1 MSDILQSL
9 NPVQRE
15 AASCTEGPLLILAG
29 AGSGKTRVLTHR
41 IAYLIEEKQVNPWN
55 IMAITFTNKAA
66 QEMRERV
73 DRLVEFGAES
83 IWVATFHSS
92 CVRILRRFIDR
103 LGYEK
108 NFTIYDTDDQK
119 SVIRKAVKELDLD
132 PKQYREGP
140 LLGMISSAK
149 NELIE
154 PQDFEDQAGGDF
166 RLCQEAKIYKAYQK
180 TLIDNNA
187 VDFDDLLLLTVR
199 LLREN
204 KEILEMYQERLR
216 YIMVD
221 EYQDTNSVQFELIRL
236 LSGKY
241 RNLCVV
247 GDDDQSIYKF
257 RGADITNILSFE
269 EAFPGAKVVK
279 LEQNYRST
287 NRILEAANAVIA
299 NNAHR
304 KEKHLWSENGEGK
317 EVAFVQY
324 ETAYGEAESVIDEI
338 LTAVRTGKHQ
348 YQDCAILYRTNAQSR
363 AFEEKCIAKSV
374 PYRLVGG
381 VNFYQ
386 RLEIKDILA
395 YLKTI
400 DSGRDDLSVTR
411 IVNVPKRG
419 IGQVTLNKLSA
430 YAADHGLRLFQAME
444 QVKDIPGM
452 GKAADKITSFVNQI
466 MVFRAFAKE
475 LDADELIN
483 RILEETGYLEELEK
497 LEEEKAATK
506 QENIEELQNKAADYY
521 ANHDE
526 ATLTDFLEEVALVA
540 DIDNMDSEADSLTLM
555 TLHSAKGLEFPVV
568 YITGMEEGMFPSY
581 MSMNSGDPGDIEEE
595 RRLCYVGITR
605 AMQEL
610 TLTAAKQRMVHGN
623 IQYNEISRFVR
634 EIPAETLDWREES
647 FGGLFQKGPSSFNKA
662 PSSSTFGKSFGSSSQ
677 SSFGAGSSS
686 FGSRKQGFDDIFE
699 LKNPYA
705 EPLGGSSFGR
715 SFGNRGAS
723 AARNAASAPATY
735 AKAFSSPKPDS
746 LEYGEGDRVSHIKF
760 GKGTVLAIEDMK
772 KDYQVTVEFDTAGV
786 KKLFAGFAKL
796 KKI

>member
-9 NPVQRE
+9 NSVQRE

-41 IAYLIEEKQVNPWN
+41 IAYLIEEKRVNPWN
-55 IMAITFTNKAA
+55 IMALTFTNKAA
-66 QEMRERV
+66 QEMRNRV

-83 IWVATFHSS
+83 IWVTTFHSS
-92 CVRILRRFIDR
+92 CVRILRRFIDY

-108 NFTIYDTDDQK
+108 KFTIYDTDDQK

-140 LLGMISSAK
+140 LLGVISAAK
-149 NELIE
+149 NEMIE
-154 PQDFEDQAGGDF
+154 PQDFETQAGGDF
-166 RLCQEAKIYKAYQK
+166 RMCQEAKIYKAYQK

-199 LLREN
+199 LFREN
-204 KEILEMYQERLR
+204 KEILEMYQERFR

-241 RNLCVV
+241 HNLCVV

-269 EAFPGAKVVK
+269 ETFPGAKVVK

-287 NRILEAANAVIA
+287 NNILEAANSVIA

-304 KEKHLWSENGEGK
+304 KEKHLWSENGDGK
-317 EVAFVQY
+317 EVSFIHY
-324 ETAYGEAESVIDEI
+324 ETAYGEAEDVIDKI
-338 LTAVRTGKHQ
+338 QTSVHMGKYQ

-363 AFEEKCIAKSV
+363 AFEEKCIKKSV

-386 RLEIKDILA
+386 RQEIKDILA

-419 IGQVTLNKLSA
+419 IGQVTLNKLA
-430 YAADHGLRLFQAME
+430 VYASEHGMRLFQAME
-444 QVKDIPGM
+444 QVEQIPGI
-452 GKAADKITSFVNQI
+452 GKAADKIKGFVNQI
-466 MVFRAFAKE
+466 MVFRALAKE
-475 LDADELIN
+475 LDAAELIES
-483 RILEETGYLEELEK
+483 ILEQTGYLEELEK
-497 LEEEKAATK
+497 LEEDKAQAK
-506 QENIEELQNKAADYY
+506 QENLEEFQNKAADYY

-526 ATLTDFLEEVALVA
+526 AALTDFLEEVALVA

-568 YITGMEEGMFPSY
+568 YMTGMEEGLFPSY

-605 AMQEL
+605 AMQQL

-623 IQYNEISRFVR
+623 IQYSAISRFVK
-634 EIPAETLDWREES
+634 ELPQEKLDWKEET
-647 FGGLFQKGPSSFNKA
+647 FGGLFKKGPSMTANSLSGNL
-662 PSSSTFGKSFGSSSQ
+662 FGGSSSM
-677 SSFGAGSSS
+677 SS
-686 FGSRKQGFDDIFE
+686 
-699 LKNPYA
+699 
-705 EPLGGSSFGR
+705 GSSF
-715 SFGNRGAS
+715 SAS
-723 AARNAASAPATY
+723 QGSQTAKKTNYDNVFDLKY

-746 LEYGEGDRVSHIKF
+746 LDYKEGDRVSHIKF
-760 GKGTVLAIEDMK
+760 GKGTVLAVEDMK

>member
-1 MSDILQSL
+1 MRTVFLPFLWRKNVSDILQSL
-9 NPVQRE
+9 NPVQKE

-41 IAYLIEEKQVNPWN
+41 IAYLIEEKGVNPWN

-66 QEMRERV
+66 QEMRDRV

-92 CVRILRRFIDR
+92 CVRILRRYIDR
-103 LGYEK
+103 LGYD
-108 NFTIYDTDDQK
+108 NHFTIYDTDDQK

-140 LLGMISSAK
+140 LLGVISAAK
-149 NELIE
+149 NEMIE
-154 PQDFEDQAGGDF
+154 PQDFETQAGGDF
-166 RLCQEAKIYKAYQK
+166 RMCQEAKIYKAYQK

-204 KEILEMYQERLR
+204 RDVLEAYQERLR

-241 RNLCVV
+241 HNLCVV

-269 EAFPGAKVVK
+269 ETFPGAKVVK

-287 NRILEAANAVIA
+287 NNILEAANSVIA

-317 EVAFVQY
+317 EVSFIHY
-324 ETAYGEAESVIDEI
+324 ETAYGEAEDVIDKI
-338 LTAVRTGKHQ
+338 QTSVHMGKYQ

-363 AFEEKCIAKSV
+363 AFEEKCIKKSV

-386 RLEIKDILA
+386 RQEIKDILA

-419 IGQVTLNKLSA
+419 IGQVTLNKLA
-430 YAADHGLRLFQAME
+430 VYASEHGMRLFQAME
-444 QVKDIPGM
+444 QAEQIPGI
-452 GKAADKITSFVNQI
+452 GKAADKIKGFVNQI
-466 MVFRAFAKE
+466 MVFRALAKE
-475 LDADELIN
+475 LDAAELIES
-483 RILEETGYLEELEK
+483 ILEQTGYLEELEK
-497 LEEEKAATK
+497 LEEDKAQAK
-506 QENIEELQNKAADYY
+506 QENLDEFQNKAADYY

-526 ATLTDFLEEVALVA
+526 AALTDFLEEVALVA

-568 YITGMEEGMFPSY
+568 YMTGMEEGLFPSY

-605 AMQEL
+605 AMQQL

-623 IQYNEISRFVR
+623 IQYSAISRFVK
-634 EIPAETLDWREES
+634 ELPQEKLDWKEET
-647 FGGLFQKGPSSFNKA
+647 FGGLFKKGPSMTANSLLG
-662 PSSSTFGKSFGSSSQ
+662 SLFGGSSSM
-677 SSFGAGSSS
+677 SS
-686 FGSRKQGFDDIFE
+686 
-699 LKNPYA
+699 
-705 EPLGGSSFGR
+705 GSSF
-715 SFGNRGAS
+715 SAS
-723 AARNAASAPATY
+723 QGSQTAKKTNYDNVFDLKY

-746 LEYGEGDRVSHIKF
+746 LDYKEGDRVSHIKF
-760 GKGTVLAIEDMK
+760 GKGTVLAVEDMK

>member
-1 MSDILQSL
+1 MRTVFLPFLWRKNVSDILQSL
-9 NPVQRE
+9 NPVQKE

-41 IAYLIEEKQVNPWN
+41 IAYLIEEKGVNPWN

-66 QEMRERV
+66 QEMRDRV

-92 CVRILRRFIDR
+92 CVRILRRYIDR
-103 LGYEK
+103 LGYD
-108 NFTIYDTDDQK
+108 NHFTIYDTDDQK

-140 LLGMISSAK
+140 LLGVISAAK
-149 NELIE
+149 NEMIE
-154 PQDFEDQAGGDF
+154 PQDFETQAGGDF
-166 RLCQEAKIYKAYQK
+166 RMCQEAKIYKAYQK

-204 KEILEMYQERLR
+204 RDILEAYQERLR

-241 RNLCVV
+241 HNLCVV

-269 EAFPGAKVVK
+269 ETFPGAKVVK

-287 NRILEAANAVIA
+287 NNILEAANSVIA

-317 EVAFVQY
+317 EVSFIHY
-324 ETAYGEAESVIDEI
+324 ETAYGEAEDVIDKI
-338 LTAVRTGKHQ
+338 QTSVHMGKHQ

-363 AFEEKCIAKSV
+363 AFEEKCIKKSV

-386 RLEIKDILA
+386 RQEIKDILA

-419 IGQVTLNKLSA
+419 IGQVTLNKLA
-430 YAADHGLRLFQAME
+430 VYASEHGMRLFQAME
-444 QVKDIPGM
+444 QAEQIPGI
-452 GKAADKITSFVNQI
+452 GKAADKIKGFVNQI
-466 MVFRAFAKE
+466 MVFRALAKE
-475 LDADELIN
+475 LDAAELIEG
-483 RILEETGYLEELEK
+483 ILEQTGYLEELEK
-497 LEEEKAATK
+497 LEEDKAQAK
-506 QENIEELQNKAADYY
+506 RENLDEFQNKAADYY

-526 ATLTDFLEEVALVA
+526 AALTDFLEEVALVA

-568 YITGMEEGMFPSY
+568 YMTGMEEGLFPSY

-605 AMQEL
+605 AMQQL

-623 IQYNEISRFVR
+623 IQYSAISRFVK
-634 EIPAETLDWREES
+634 ELPQEKLDWKEET
-647 FGGLFQKGPSSFNKA
+647 FGGLFKKGSSMTAN
-662 PSSSTFGKSFGSSSQ
+662 SLSGSLFGGSSSM
-677 SSFGAGSSS
+677 SS
-686 FGSRKQGFDDIFE
+686 
-699 LKNPYA
+699 
-705 EPLGGSSFGR
+705 GSSF
-715 SFGNRGAS
+715 SAS
-723 AARNAASAPATY
+723 QGSQTAKKTNYDNVFDLKY

-746 LEYGEGDRVSHIKF
+746 LDYKEGDRVSHIKF
-760 GKGTVLAIEDMK
+760 GKGTVLAVEDMK

>member
-1 MSDILQSL
+1 MRTVFLPFLWRKNVSDILQSL
-9 NPVQRE
+9 NPVQKE

-41 IAYLIEEKQVNPWN
+41 IAYLIEEKGVNPWN

-66 QEMRERV
+66 QEMRDRV

-92 CVRILRRFIDR
+92 CVRILRRYIDR
-103 LGYEK
+103 LGYD
-108 NFTIYDTDDQK
+108 NHFTIYDTDDQK

-140 LLGMISSAK
+140 LLGVISAAK
-149 NELIE
+149 NEMIE
-154 PQDFEDQAGGDF
+154 PQDFETQAGGDF
-166 RLCQEAKIYKAYQK
+166 RMCQEAKIYKAYQK

-204 KEILEMYQERLR
+204 RDILEAYQERLR

-241 RNLCVV
+241 HNLCVV

-269 EAFPGAKVVK
+269 ETFPGAKVVK

-287 NRILEAANAVIA
+287 NNILEAANSVIA

-317 EVAFVQY
+317 EVSFIHY
-324 ETAYGEAESVIDEI
+324 ETAYGEAEDVIDKI
-338 LTAVRTGKHQ
+338 QTSVHMGKHQ

-363 AFEEKCIAKSV
+363 AFEEKCIKKSV

-386 RLEIKDILA
+386 RQEIKDILA

-419 IGQVTLNKLSA
+419 IGQVTLNKLA
-430 YAADHGLRLFQAME
+430 VYASEHGMRLFQAME
-444 QVKDIPGM
+444 QAEQIPGI
-452 GKAADKITSFVNQI
+452 GKAADKIKGFVNQI
-466 MVFRAFAKE
+466 MVFRALAKE
-475 LDADELIN
+475 LDAAELIES
-483 RILEETGYLEELEK
+483 ILEQTGYLEELEK
-497 LEEEKAATK
+497 LEEDKAQAK
-506 QENIEELQNKAADYY
+506 RENLDEFQNKAADYY

-526 ATLTDFLEEVALVA
+526 AALTDFLEEVALVA

-568 YITGMEEGMFPSY
+568 YMTGMEEGLFPSY

-605 AMQEL
+605 AMQQL

-623 IQYNEISRFVR
+623 IQYSAISRFVK
-634 EIPAETLDWREES
+634 ELPQEKLDWKEET
-647 FGGLFQKGPSSFNKA
+647 FGGLFKKGSSMTAN
-662 PSSSTFGKSFGSSSQ
+662 SLSGSLFGGSSSM
-677 SSFGAGSSS
+677 SS
-686 FGSRKQGFDDIFE
+686 
-699 LKNPYA
+699 
-705 EPLGGSSFGR
+705 GSSF
-715 SFGNRGAS
+715 SAS
-723 AARNAASAPATY
+723 QGSQTAKKTNYDNVFDLKY

-746 LEYGEGDRVSHIKF
+746 LDYKEGDRVSHIKF
-760 GKGTVLAIEDMK
+760 GKGTVLAVEDMK
-772 KDYQVTVEFDTAGV
+772 KDYQVTVEFDKAGV

>member
-1 MSDILQSL
+1 MRTVFLPFLWRKNVSDILQSL
-9 NPVQRE
+9 NPVQKE

-41 IAYLIEEKQVNPWN
+41 IAYLIEEKGVNPWN

-66 QEMRERV
+66 QEMRDRV

-92 CVRILRRFIDR
+92 CVRILRRYIDR
-103 LGYEK
+103 LGYD
-108 NFTIYDTDDQK
+108 NHFTIYDTDDQK

-140 LLGMISSAK
+140 LLGVISAAK
-149 NELIE
+149 NEMIE
-154 PQDFEDQAGGDF
+154 PQDFETQAGGDF
-166 RLCQEAKIYKAYQK
+166 RMCQEAKIYKAYQK

-204 KEILEMYQERLR
+204 RDILEAYQERLR

-241 RNLCVV
+241 HNLCVV

-269 EAFPGAKVVK
+269 ETFPGAKVVK

-287 NRILEAANAVIA
+287 NNILEAANSVIA

-317 EVAFVQY
+317 EVSFIHY
-324 ETAYGEAESVIDEI
+324 ETAYGEAEDVIDKI
-338 LTAVRTGKHQ
+338 QTSVHMGKYQ

-363 AFEEKCIAKSV
+363 AFEEKCIKKSV

-386 RLEIKDILA
+386 RQEIKDILA

-419 IGQVTLNKLSA
+419 IGQVTLNKLA
-430 YAADHGLRLFQAME
+430 VYASEHGMRLFQAME
-444 QVKDIPGM
+444 QAEQIPGI
-452 GKAADKITSFVNQI
+452 GKAADKIKGFVNQI
-466 MVFRAFAKE
+466 MVFRALAKE
-475 LDADELIN
+475 LDAAELIES
-483 RILEETGYLEELEK
+483 ILEQTGYLEELEK
-497 LEEEKAATK
+497 LEEDKAQAK
-506 QENIEELQNKAADYY
+506 QENLDEFQNKAADYY

-526 ATLTDFLEEVALVA
+526 AALTDFLEEVALVA

-568 YITGMEEGMFPSY
+568 YMTGMEEGLFPSY

-605 AMQEL
+605 AMQQL
-610 TLTAAKQRMVHGN
+610 TLTAAKHRMVHGN
-623 IQYNEISRFVR
+623 IQYSAISRFVK
-634 EIPAETLDWREES
+634 ELPQEKLDWKEET
-647 FGGLFQKGPSSFNKA
+647 FGGLFKKGPSMTANSL
-662 PSSSTFGKSFGSSSQ
+662 S
-677 SSFGAGSSS
+677 
-686 FGSRKQGFDDIFE
+686 
-699 LKNPYA
+699 
-705 EPLGGSSFGR
+705 GSSF
-715 SFGNRGAS
+715 SAS
-723 AARNAASAPATY
+723 QGSQTAKKTNYDNVFDLKY

-746 LEYGEGDRVSHIKF
+746 LDYKEGDRVSHIKF
-760 GKGTVLAIEDMK
+760 GKGTVLAVEDMK

>member
-1 MSDILQSL
+1 MRTVFLPFLWRKNVSDILQSL
-9 NPVQRE
+9 NPVQKE

-41 IAYLIEEKQVNPWN
+41 IAYLIEEKGVNPWN

-66 QEMRERV
+66 QEMRDRV

-92 CVRILRRFIDR
+92 CVRILRRYIDR
-103 LGYEK
+103 LGYD
-108 NFTIYDTDDQK
+108 NHFTIYDTDDQK

-140 LLGMISSAK
+140 LLGVISAAK
-149 NELIE
+149 NEMIE
-154 PQDFEDQAGGDF
+154 PQDFETQAGGDF
-166 RLCQEAKIYKAYQK
+166 RMCQEAKIYKAYQK

-204 KEILEMYQERLR
+204 RDILEAYQERLR

-241 RNLCVV
+241 HNLCVV

-269 EAFPGAKVVK
+269 ETFPGAKVVK

-287 NRILEAANAVIA
+287 NNILEAANAVIA

-317 EVAFVQY
+317 EVSFIHY
-324 ETAYGEAESVIDEI
+324 ETAYGEAEDVIDKI
-338 LTAVRTGKHQ
+338 QTSVHMGKHQ

-363 AFEEKCIAKSV
+363 AFEEKCIKKSV

-386 RLEIKDILA
+386 RQEIKDILA

-419 IGQVTLNKLSA
+419 IGQVTLNKLA
-430 YAADHGLRLFQAME
+430 VYASEHGMRLFQAME
-444 QVKDIPGM
+444 QVEQISGI
-452 GKAADKITSFVNQI
+452 GKAADKIKGFVNQI
-466 MVFRAFAKE
+466 MVFRALAKE
-475 LDADELIN
+475 LDAAELIES
-483 RILEETGYLEELEK
+483 ILEQTGYLEELEK
-497 LEEEKAATK
+497 LEEDKAQAK
-506 QENIEELQNKAADYY
+506 QENLEEFQNKAADYY

-526 ATLTDFLEEVALVA
+526 AALTDFLEEVALVA

-568 YITGMEEGMFPSY
+568 YMTGMEEGLFPSY

-605 AMQEL
+605 AMQQL

-623 IQYNEISRFVR
+623 IQYSAISRFVK
-634 EIPAETLDWREES
+634 ELPQEKLDWKEET
-647 FGGLFQKGPSSFNKA
+647 FGGLFKKGPSMTANLLSD
-662 PSSSTFGKSFGSSSQ
+662 SLFGGSSSM
-677 SSFGAGSSS
+677 SS
-686 FGSRKQGFDDIFE
+686 
-699 LKNPYA
+699 
-705 EPLGGSSFGR
+705 GSSF
-715 SFGNRGAS
+715 SAS
-723 AARNAASAPATY
+723 QGSQTAKKTNYDNVFDLKY

-746 LEYGEGDRVSHIKF
+746 LDYKEGDRVSHIKF
-760 GKGTVLAIEDMK
+760 GKGPVLAVEDMK

>member
-1 MSDILQSL
+1 MRTVFLPFLWRKNVSDILQSL
-9 NPVQRE
+9 NPVQKE
-15 AASCTEGPLLILAG
+15 AASCTEVPLLILAG

-41 IAYLIEEKQVNPWN
+41 IAYLIEEKGVNPWN

-66 QEMRERV
+66 QEMRDRV

-92 CVRILRRFIDR
+92 CVRILRRYIDR
-103 LGYEK
+103 LGYD
-108 NFTIYDTDDQK
+108 NHFTIYDTDDQK

-140 LLGMISSAK
+140 LLGVISAAK
-149 NELIE
+149 NEMIE
-154 PQDFEDQAGGDF
+154 PQDFETQAGGDF
-166 RLCQEAKIYKAYQK
+166 RMCQEAKIYKAYQK

-204 KEILEMYQERLR
+204 RDILEAYQERLR

-241 RNLCVV
+241 HNLCVV

-269 EAFPGAKVVK
+269 ETFPGAKVVK

-287 NRILEAANAVIA
+287 NNILEAANAVIA

-317 EVAFVQY
+317 EVSFIHY
-324 ETAYGEAESVIDEI
+324 ETAYGEAEDVIDKI
-338 LTAVRTGKHQ
+338 QTSVHMGKHQ

-363 AFEEKCIAKSV
+363 AFEEKCIKKSV

-386 RLEIKDILA
+386 RQEIKDILA

-419 IGQVTLNKLSA
+419 IGQVTLNKLA
-430 YAADHGLRLFQAME
+430 VYASEHGMRLFQAME
-444 QVKDIPGM
+444 QVEQISGI
-452 GKAADKITSFVNQI
+452 GKAADKIKGFVNQI
-466 MVFRAFAKE
+466 MVFRALAKE
-475 LDADELIN
+475 LDAAELIES
-483 RILEETGYLEELEK
+483 ILEQTGYLEELER
-497 LEEEKAATK
+497 LEEDKAQAK
-506 QENIEELQNKAADYY
+506 QENLEEFQNKAADYY

-526 ATLTDFLEEVALVA
+526 AALTDFLEEVALVA

-568 YITGMEEGMFPSY
+568 YMTGMEEGLFPSY

-605 AMQEL
+605 AMQQL

-623 IQYNEISRFVR
+623 IQYSAISRFVK
-634 EIPAETLDWREES
+634 ELPQEKLDWKEET
-647 FGGLFQKGPSSFNKA
+647 FGGLFKKGPSMTANLLSD
-662 PSSSTFGKSFGSSSQ
+662 SLFGGSSSM
-677 SSFGAGSSS
+677 SS
-686 FGSRKQGFDDIFE
+686 
-699 LKNPYA
+699 
-705 EPLGGSSFGR
+705 GSSF
-715 SFGNRGAS
+715 SAS
-723 AARNAASAPATY
+723 QGSQTAKKTNYDNVFDLKY
-735 AKAFSSPKPDS
+735 AKAFSSPEPDS
-746 LEYGEGDRVSHIKF
+746 LDYKEGDRVSHIKF
-760 GKGTVLAIEDMK
+760 GKGTVLAVEDMK

>member
-1 MSDILQSL
+1 MRTVFLPFLWRKNVSDILQSL
-9 NPVQRE
+9 NPVQKE

-41 IAYLIEEKQVNPWN
+41 IAYLIEEKGVNPWN

-66 QEMRERV
+66 QEMRDRV

-92 CVRILRRFIDR
+92 CVRILRRYIDR
-103 LGYEK
+103 LGYD
-108 NFTIYDTDDQK
+108 NHFTIYDTDDQK

-140 LLGMISSAK
+140 LLGVISAAK
-149 NELIE
+149 NEMIE
-154 PQDFEDQAGGDF
+154 PQDFETQAGGDF
-166 RLCQEAKIYKAYQK
+166 RMCQEAKIYKAYQK

-187 VDFDDLLLLTVR
+187 VDFDDLLLLTFR

-204 KEILEMYQERLR
+204 RDILEAYQERLR

-241 RNLCVV
+241 HNLCVV

-269 EAFPGAKVVK
+269 ETFPGAKVVK

-287 NRILEAANAVIA
+287 NNILEAANSVIA

-317 EVAFVQY
+317 EVSFIHY
-324 ETAYGEAESVIDEI
+324 ETAYGEAEDVIDKI
-338 LTAVRTGKHQ
+338 QTSVHMGKHQ

-363 AFEEKCIAKSV
+363 AFEEKCIKKSV

-386 RLEIKDILA
+386 RQEIKDILA

-419 IGQVTLNKLSA
+419 IGQVTLNKLA
-430 YAADHGLRLFQAME
+430 VYASEHGMRLFQAME
-444 QVKDIPGM
+444 QAEQIPGI
-452 GKAADKITSFVNQI
+452 GKAADKIKGFVNQI
-466 MVFRAFAKE
+466 MVFRALAKE
-475 LDADELIN
+475 LDAAELIES
-483 RILEETGYLEELEK
+483 ILEQTGYLEELEK
-497 LEEEKAATK
+497 LEEDKAQAK
-506 QENIEELQNKAADYY
+506 QENLDEFQNKAADYY

-526 ATLTDFLEEVALVA
+526 AALTDFLEEVALVA

-568 YITGMEEGMFPSY
+568 YMTGMEEGLFPSY

-605 AMQEL
+605 AMQQL

-623 IQYNEISRFVR
+623 IQYSAISRFVK
-634 EIPAETLDWREES
+634 ELPQEKLDWKEET
-647 FGGLFQKGPSSFNKA
+647 FGGLFKKGPSMTANSLSGNL
-662 PSSSTFGKSFGSSSQ
+662 FGGSSSM
-677 SSFGAGSSS
+677 SS
-686 FGSRKQGFDDIFE
+686 
-699 LKNPYA
+699 
-705 EPLGGSSFGR
+705 GSSF
-715 SFGNRGAS
+715 SAS
-723 AARNAASAPATY
+723 QGSQTAKKTNYDNVFDLKY

-746 LEYGEGDRVSHIKF
+746 LDYKEGDRVSHIKF
-760 GKGTVLAIEDMK
+760 GKGTVLAVEDMK

>member
-1 MSDILQSL
+1 MRTVFLPFLWRKNVSDILQSL
-9 NPVQRE
+9 NPVQKE

-41 IAYLIEEKQVNPWN
+41 IAYLIEEKGVNPWN

-66 QEMRERV
+66 QEMRDRV

-92 CVRILRRFIDR
+92 CVRILRRYIDR
-103 LGYEK
+103 LGYD
-108 NFTIYDTDDQK
+108 NHFTIYDTDDQK

-140 LLGMISSAK
+140 LLGVISAAK
-149 NELIE
+149 NEMIE
-154 PQDFEDQAGGDF
+154 PQDFETQAGGDF
-166 RLCQEAKIYKAYQK
+166 RMCQEAKIYKAYQK

-204 KEILEMYQERLR
+204 RDILEAYQERLR

-241 RNLCVV
+241 HNLCVV

-269 EAFPGAKVVK
+269 ETFPGAKVVK

-287 NRILEAANAVIA
+287 NNILEAANSVIA

-317 EVAFVQY
+317 EVSFIHY
-324 ETAYGEAESVIDEI
+324 ETAYGEAEDVIDKI
-338 LTAVRTGKHQ
+338 QTSVHMGKHQ

-363 AFEEKCIAKSV
+363 AFEEKCIKKSV

-386 RLEIKDILA
+386 RQEIKDILA

-419 IGQVTLNKLSA
+419 IGQVTLNKLA
-430 YAADHGLRLFQAME
+430 VYASEHGMRLFQAME
-444 QVKDIPGM
+444 QAEQIPGI
-452 GKAADKITSFVNQI
+452 GKAADKIKGFVNQI
-466 MVFRAFAKE
+466 MVFRALAKE
-475 LDADELIN
+475 LDAAELIES
-483 RILEETGYLEELEK
+483 ILEQTGYLEELEK
-497 LEEEKAATK
+497 LEEDKAQAK
-506 QENIEELQNKAADYY
+506 QENLEEFQNKAADYY

-526 ATLTDFLEEVALVA
+526 AALTDFLEEVALVA

-568 YITGMEEGMFPSY
+568 YMTGMEEGLFPSY

-605 AMQEL
+605 AMQQL

-623 IQYNEISRFVR
+623 IQYSAISRFVK
-634 EIPAETLDWREES
+634 ELPQEKLDWKEET
-647 FGGLFQKGPSSFNKA
+647 FGGLFKKGPSMTANLLSD
-662 PSSSTFGKSFGSSSQ
+662 SLFGGSSSM
-677 SSFGAGSSS
+677 SS
-686 FGSRKQGFDDIFE
+686 
-699 LKNPYA
+699 
-705 EPLGGSSFGR
+705 GSSF
-715 SFGNRGAS
+715 SAS
-723 AARNAASAPATY
+723 QGSQTAKKTNYDNVFDLKY

-746 LEYGEGDRVSHIKF
+746 LDYKEGDRVSHIKF
-760 GKGTVLAIEDMK
+760 GKGTVLAVEDMK

>member
-1 MSDILQSL
+1 MRTVFLPFLWRKNVSDILQSL
-9 NPVQRE
+9 NPVQKE

-41 IAYLIEEKQVNPWN
+41 IAYLIEEKGVNPWN

-66 QEMRERV
+66 QEMRDRV

-92 CVRILRRFIDR
+92 CVRILRRYIDR
-103 LGYEK
+103 LGYD
-108 NFTIYDTDDQK
+108 NHFTIYDTDDQK

-140 LLGMISSAK
+140 LLGVISAAK
-149 NELIE
+149 NEMIE
-154 PQDFEDQAGGDF
+154 PQDFETQAGGDF
-166 RLCQEAKIYKAYQK
+166 RMCQEAKIYKAYQK

-204 KEILEMYQERLR
+204 RDVLEAYQERLR

-241 RNLCVV
+241 HNLCVV

-269 EAFPGAKVVK
+269 ETFPGAKVVK

-287 NRILEAANAVIA
+287 NNILEAANSVIA

-317 EVAFVQY
+317 EVSFIHY
-324 ETAYGEAESVIDEI
+324 ETAYGEAEDVIDKI
-338 LTAVRTGKHQ
+338 QTAVHMGKYQ

-363 AFEEKCIAKSV
+363 AFEEKCIKKSV

-386 RLEIKDILA
+386 RQEIKDILA

-419 IGQVTLNKLSA
+419 IGQVTLNKLA
-430 YAADHGLRLFQAME
+430 VYASEHGMRLFQAME
-444 QVKDIPGM
+444 QAEQIPGI
-452 GKAADKITSFVNQI
+452 GKAADKIKGFVNQI
-466 MVFRAFAKE
+466 MVFRALAKE
-475 LDADELIN
+475 LDAAELIES
-483 RILEETGYLEELEK
+483 ILEQTGYLEELEK
-497 LEEEKAATK
+497 LEEDKAQAK
-506 QENIEELQNKAADYY
+506 QENLDEFQNKAADYY

-526 ATLTDFLEEVALVA
+526 AALTDFLEEVALVA

-568 YITGMEEGMFPSY
+568 YMTGMEEGLFPSY

-605 AMQEL
+605 AMQQL

-623 IQYNEISRFVR
+623 IQYSAISRFVK
-634 EIPAETLDWREES
+634 ELPQEKLDWKEET
-647 FGGLFQKGPSSFNKA
+647 FGGLFKKGQSMTANSL
-662 PSSSTFGKSFGSSSQ
+662 SGSLFGGSSSM
-677 SSFGAGSSS
+677 SS
-686 FGSRKQGFDDIFE
+686 
-699 LKNPYA
+699 
-705 EPLGGSSFGR
+705 GSSF
-715 SFGNRGAS
+715 SAS
-723 AARNAASAPATY
+723 QGSQTAKKTNYDNVFDLKY

-746 LEYGEGDRVSHIKF
+746 LDYKEGDRVSHIKF
-760 GKGTVLAIEDMK
+760 GKGTVLAVEDMK

>member
-1 MSDILQSL
+1 VRTVFLPFLWRKNVSDILQSL
-9 NPVQRE
+9 NPVQKE

-41 IAYLIEEKQVNPWN
+41 IAYLIEEKGVNPWN

-66 QEMRERV
+66 QEMRDRV

-92 CVRILRRFIDR
+92 CVRILRRYIDR
-103 LGYEK
+103 LGYD
-108 NFTIYDTDDQK
+108 NHFTIYDTDDQK

-140 LLGMISSAK
+140 LLGVISAAK
-149 NELIE
+149 NEMIE
-154 PQDFEDQAGGDF
+154 PQDFETQAGGDF
-166 RLCQEAKIYKAYQK
+166 RMCQEAKIYKAYQK

-204 KEILEMYQERLR
+204 RDILEAYQERLR

-241 RNLCVV
+241 HNLCVV

-269 EAFPGAKVVK
+269 ETFPGAKVVK

-287 NRILEAANAVIA
+287 NNILEAANAVIA

-317 EVAFVQY
+317 EVSFIHY
-324 ETAYGEAESVIDEI
+324 ETAYGEAEDVIDKI
-338 LTAVRTGKHQ
+338 QTAVHMGKYQ

-363 AFEEKCIAKSV
+363 AFEEKCIKKSV

-386 RLEIKDILA
+386 RQEIKDILA

-419 IGQVTLNKLSA
+419 IGQVTLNKLA
-430 YAADHGLRLFQAME
+430 VYASEHGMRLFQAME
-444 QVKDIPGM
+444 QVEQISGI
-452 GKAADKITSFVNQI
+452 GKAADKIKGFVNQI
-466 MVFRAFAKE
+466 MVFRALAKE
-475 LDADELIN
+475 LDAAELIES
-483 RILEETGYLEELEK
+483 ILEQTGYLEELEK
-497 LEEEKAATK
+497 LEEDKAQAK
-506 QENIEELQNKAADYY
+506 QENLEEFQNKAADYY

-526 ATLTDFLEEVALVA
+526 AALTDFLEEVALVA

-568 YITGMEEGMFPSY
+568 YMTGMEEGLFPSY

-605 AMQEL
+605 AMQQL

-623 IQYNEISRFVR
+623 IQYSAISRFVK
-634 EIPAETLDWREES
+634 ELPQEKLDWKEET
-647 FGGLFQKGPSSFNKA
+647 FGGLFKKGPSMTANSL
-662 PSSSTFGKSFGSSSQ
+662 SDSLFGGSSSM
-677 SSFGAGSSS
+677 SS
-686 FGSRKQGFDDIFE
+686 
-699 LKNPYA
+699 
-705 EPLGGSSFGR
+705 GSSF
-715 SFGNRGAS
+715 SAS
-723 AARNAASAPATY
+723 QGSQTAKKTNYDNVFDLKY

-746 LEYGEGDRVSHIKF
+746 LDYKEGDRVSHIKF
-760 GKGTVLAIEDMK
+760 GKGTVLAVEDMK

>member
-1 MSDILQSL
+1 MRTVFLPFLWRKNVSDILQSL
-9 NPVQRE
+9 NPVQKE

-41 IAYLIEEKQVNPWN
+41 IAYLIEEKGVNPWN

-66 QEMRERV
+66 QEMRDRV
-73 DRLVEFGAES
+73 ERLVEFGAES

-92 CVRILRRFIDR
+92 CVRILRRYIDR
-103 LGYEK
+103 LGYD
-108 NFTIYDTDDQK
+108 NHFTIYDTDDQK

-140 LLGMISSAK
+140 LLGVISAAK
-149 NELIE
+149 NEMLE
-154 PQDFEDQAGGDF
+154 PQDFETQAGGDF
-166 RLCQEAKIYKAYQK
+166 RMCQEAKIYKAYQK

-204 KEILEMYQERLR
+204 RDILESYQERLR

-241 RNLCVV
+241 HNLCVV

-269 EAFPGAKVVK
+269 ETFPGAKVVK

-287 NRILEAANAVIA
+287 NNILEAANSVIA

-304 KEKHLWSENGEGK
+304 KEKHLWSENGDGK
-317 EVAFVQY
+317 EVSFIQY
-324 ETAYGEAESVIDEI
+324 ETAYGEAEDVIDKI
-338 LTAVRTGKHQ
+338 QTSVHMGKCQ

-363 AFEEKCIAKSV
+363 AFEEKCIKKSV

-386 RLEIKDILA
+386 RQEIKDILA

-419 IGQVTLNKLSA
+419 IGQVTLNKLA
-430 YAADHGLRLFQAME
+430 VYASEHGMRLFQAME
-444 QVKDIPGM
+444 QVEQIPGI
-452 GKAADKITSFVNQI
+452 GKAADKIKGFVNQI
-466 MVFRAFAKE
+466 MVFRALAKE
-475 LDADELIN
+475 LDAAELIES
-483 RILEETGYLEELEK
+483 ILEQTGYLEELEK
-497 LEEEKAATK
+497 LEEDKAQAK
-506 QENIEELQNKAADYY
+506 QENLEEFQNKAADYY

-526 ATLTDFLEEVALVA
+526 AALTDFLEEVALVA

-568 YITGMEEGMFPSY
+568 YMTGMEEGLFPSY

-605 AMQEL
+605 AMQQL

-623 IQYNEISRFVR
+623 IQYSAISRFVK
-634 EIPAETLDWREES
+634 ELPQEKLDWKEET
-647 FGGLFQKGPSSFNKA
+647 FGGLFKKGPYMTANSLSG
-662 PSSSTFGKSFGSSSQ
+662 SLFGGSSSM
-677 SSFGAGSSS
+677 SS
-686 FGSRKQGFDDIFE
+686 
-699 LKNPYA
+699 
-705 EPLGGSSFGR
+705 GSSF
-715 SFGNRGAS
+715 SAS
-723 AARNAASAPATY
+723 QGSQTAKKTNYDNVFDLKY

-746 LEYGEGDRVSHIKF
+746 LDYKEGDRVFHIKF
-760 GKGTVLAIEDMK
+760 GKGTVLAVEDMK
-772 KDYQVTVEFDTAGV
+772 KDYQVTVEFDTASV

>member
-9 NPVQRE
+9 NPVQKE

-41 IAYLIEEKQVNPWN
+41 IAYLIEEKGVNPWN

-66 QEMRERV
+66 QEMRDRV

-92 CVRILRRFIDR
+92 CVRILRRYIDR
-103 LGYEK
+103 LGYD
-108 NFTIYDTDDQK
+108 NHFTIYDTDDQK

-140 LLGMISSAK
+140 LLGVISAAK
-149 NELIE
+149 NEMIE
-154 PQDFEDQAGGDF
+154 PQDFETQAGGDF
-166 RLCQEAKIYKAYQK
+166 RMCQEAKIYKAYQK

-204 KEILEMYQERLR
+204 RDILEAYQERLR

-241 RNLCVV
+241 HNLCVV

-269 EAFPGAKVVK
+269 ETFPGAKVVK

-287 NRILEAANAVIA
+287 NNILEAANSVIA

-317 EVAFVQY
+317 EVSFIHY
-324 ETAYGEAESVIDEI
+324 ETAYGEAEDVIDKI
-338 LTAVRTGKHQ
+338 QTSVHMGKHQ

-363 AFEEKCIAKSV
+363 AFEEKCIKKSV

-386 RLEIKDILA
+386 RQEIKDILA

-419 IGQVTLNKLSA
+419 IGQVTLNKLA
-430 YAADHGLRLFQAME
+430 VYASEHGMRLFQAME
-444 QVKDIPGM
+444 QAEQIPGI
-452 GKAADKITSFVNQI
+452 GKAADKIKGFVNQI
-466 MVFRAFAKE
+466 MVFRALAKE
-475 LDADELIN
+475 LDAAELIES
-483 RILEETGYLEELEK
+483 ILEQTGYLEELEK
-497 LEEEKAATK
+497 LEEDKAQAK
-506 QENIEELQNKAADYY
+506 RENLDEFQNKAADYY

-526 ATLTDFLEEVALVA
+526 AALTDFLEEVALVA

-568 YITGMEEGMFPSY
+568 YMTGMEEGLFPSY

-605 AMQEL
+605 AMQQL

-623 IQYNEISRFVR
+623 IQYSAISRFVK
-634 EIPAETLDWREES
+634 ELPQEKLDWKEET
-647 FGGLFQKGPSSFNKA
+647 FGGLFKKGSSMTAN
-662 PSSSTFGKSFGSSSQ
+662 SLSGSLFGGSSSM
-677 SSFGAGSSS
+677 SS
-686 FGSRKQGFDDIFE
+686 
-699 LKNPYA
+699 
-705 EPLGGSSFGR
+705 GSSF
-715 SFGNRGAS
+715 SAS
-723 AARNAASAPATY
+723 QGSQTAKKTNYDNVFDLKY

-746 LEYGEGDRVSHIKF
+746 LDYKEGDRVSHIKF
-760 GKGTVLAIEDMK
+760 GKGTVLAVEDMK

>member
-55 IMAITFTNKAA
+55 IMAITFTKKAA

-103 LGYEK
+103 LGYD
-108 NFTIYDTDDQK
+108 NRFTIYDTDDQK
-119 SVIRKAVKELDLD
+119 SVIRKVVKELDLD
-132 PKQYREGP
+132 PKQYREGA
-140 LLGMISSAK
+140 LLGVISSAK
-149 NELIE
+149 NEMLE
-154 PQDFEDQAGGDF
+154 PSDFETQAGGDF
-166 RLCQEAKIYKAYQK
+166 RMCQEAKIYKAYQK
-180 TLIDNNA
+180 TLVDNNA

-204 KEILEMYQERLR
+204 HDILDAYQERLR

-241 RNLCVV
+241 HNLCVV

-299 NNAHR
+299 HNAHR
-304 KEKHLWSENGEGK
+304 KEKHLWSENGEG
-317 EVAFVQY
+317 EMVSFTQY
-324 ETAYGEAESVIDEI
+324 ETAYGEAENVIDEI
-338 LTAVRTGKHQ
+338 LTAVRKGKYH

-386 RLEIKDILA
+386 RQEIKDILA

-419 IGQVTLNKLSA
+419 IGQATLNKLAA
-430 YAADHGLRLFQAME
+430 YASEKEIRLFQAME
-444 QVKDIPGM
+444 QVKEIPGI
-452 GKAADKITSFVNQI
+452 GKAADKITGFVNQI
-466 MVFRAFAKE
+466 MVFRALARE
-475 LDADELIN
+475 VDAAELIE
-483 RILEETGYLEELEK
+483 RILEDTGYLEELEK
-497 LEEEKAATK
+497 LEEDKAAAK
-506 QENIEELQNKAADYY
+506 QENLEEFQNKAVDYY
-521 ANHDE
+521 DNHEE

-540 DIDNMDSEADSLTLM
+540 DVDNLDRDADSLTLM
-555 TLHSAKGLEFPVV
+555 TLHSAKGLEFPTV
-568 YITGMEEGMFPSY
+568 YITGMEDGLFPSY
-581 MSMNSGDPGDIEEE
+581 MSMNSGDPNDIEEE

-605 AMQEL
+605 AMRKL
-610 TLTAAKQRMVHGN
+610 TLTAARQRMVHGK
-623 IQYNEISRFVR
+623 IQYGDISRFVK
-634 EIPAETLDWREES
+634 EIPREMLDWKEEGFGGIFKKGPSASNDSLFGSSSGSS
-647 FGGLFQKGPSSFNKA
+647 FGGIFGSTSKT
-662 PSSSTFGKSFGSSSQ
+662 SSSTFS
-677 SSFGAGSSS
+677 
-686 FGSRKQGFDDIFE
+686 SRKESMDDIFD

-705 EPLGGSSFGR
+705 ENTASSFSGFKK
-715 SFGNRGAS
+715 SVSSVQKGVNT
-723 AARNAASAPATY
+723 APATY
-735 AKAFSSPKPDS
+735 AKAFSNPKPAS
-746 LEYGEGDRVSHIKF
+746 LDYQEGDRVSHVKF

-796 KKI
+796 KKA

>member
-1 MSDILQSL
+1 MRTVFLPFLWRKNVSDILQSL
-9 NPVQRE
+9 NPVQKE

-41 IAYLIEEKQVNPWN
+41 IAYLIEEKGVNPWN

-66 QEMRERV
+66 QEMRDRV

-92 CVRILRRFIDR
+92 CVRILRRYIDR
-103 LGYEK
+103 LGYD
-108 NFTIYDTDDQK
+108 NHFTIYDTDDQK

-140 LLGMISSAK
+140 LLGVISAAK
-149 NELIE
+149 NEMIE
-154 PQDFEDQAGGDF
+154 PQDFETQAGGDF
-166 RLCQEAKIYKAYQK
+166 RMCQEAKIYKAYQK

-204 KEILEMYQERLR
+204 RDILEAYQERLR

-241 RNLCVV
+241 HNLCVV

-269 EAFPGAKVVK
+269 ETFPGAKVVK

-287 NRILEAANAVIA
+287 NNILEAANAVIA

-317 EVAFVQY
+317 EVSFIHY
-324 ETAYGEAESVIDEI
+324 ETAYGEAEDVIDKI
-338 LTAVRTGKHQ
+338 QTSVHMGKHQ

-363 AFEEKCIAKSV
+363 AFEEKCIKKSV

-386 RLEIKDILA
+386 RQEIKDILA

-419 IGQVTLNKLSA
+419 IGQVTLNKLA
-430 YAADHGLRLFQAME
+430 VYASEHGMRLFQAME
-444 QVKDIPGM
+444 QVEQIPGI
-452 GKAADKITSFVNQI
+452 GKAADKIKGFVNQI
-466 MVFRAFAKE
+466 MVFRALAKE
-475 LDADELIN
+475 LDAAELIES
-483 RILEETGYLEELEK
+483 ILEQTGYLEELEK
-497 LEEEKAATK
+497 LEEDKAQAK
-506 QENIEELQNKAADYY
+506 QENLEEFQNKAADYY

-526 ATLTDFLEEVALVA
+526 AALTDFLEEVALVA

-568 YITGMEEGMFPSY
+568 YMTGMEEGLFPSY

-605 AMQEL
+605 AMQQL

-623 IQYNEISRFVR
+623 IQYSAISRFVK
-634 EIPAETLDWREES
+634 ELPQEKLDWKEET
-647 FGGLFQKGPSSFNKA
+647 FGGLFKKGPSMTANSLSGNL
-662 PSSSTFGKSFGSSSQ
+662 FGGSSSM
-677 SSFGAGSSS
+677 SS
-686 FGSRKQGFDDIFE
+686 
-699 LKNPYA
+699 
-705 EPLGGSSFGR
+705 GSSF
-715 SFGNRGAS
+715 SAS
-723 AARNAASAPATY
+723 QGSQTAKKTNYDNVFDLKY

-746 LEYGEGDRVSHIKF
+746 LDYKEGDRVSHIKF
-760 GKGTVLAIEDMK
+760 GKGTVLAVEDMK

>member
-1 MSDILQSL
+1 MRTVFLPFLWRKNVSDILQSL
-9 NPVQRE
+9 NPVQKE

-41 IAYLIEEKQVNPWN
+41 IAYLIEEKGVNPWN

-66 QEMRERV
+66 QEMRDRV

-92 CVRILRRFIDR
+92 CVRILRRYIDR
-103 LGYEK
+103 LGYD
-108 NFTIYDTDDQK
+108 NHFTIYDTDDQK

-140 LLGMISSAK
+140 LLGVISAAK
-149 NELIE
+149 NEMIE
-154 PQDFEDQAGGDF
+154 PEDFETQAGGDF
-166 RLCQEAKIYKAYQK
+166 RMCQEAKIYKAYQK

-204 KEILEMYQERLR
+204 RDILEAYQERLR

-221 EYQDTNSVQFELIRL
+221 EYQDTNSVQFEMIRL

-241 RNLCVV
+241 HNLCVV

-269 EAFPGAKVVK
+269 ETFPGAKVVK

-287 NRILEAANAVIA
+287 NNILEAANSVIA

-304 KEKHLWSENGEGK
+304 KEKHLWSENGDGK
-317 EVAFVQY
+317 EVSFIHY
-324 ETAYGEAESVIDEI
+324 ETAYGEAEDVIDKI
-338 LTAVRTGKHQ
+338 QTSVHMGKYQ

-363 AFEEKCIAKSV
+363 AFEEKCIKKSV

-386 RLEIKDILA
+386 RQEIKDILA

-419 IGQVTLNKLSA
+419 IGQVTLNKLA
-430 YAADHGLRLFQAME
+430 VYASEHGMRLFQAME
-444 QVKDIPGM
+444 QVEQIPGM
-452 GKAADKITSFVNQI
+452 GKAADKIKGFVNQI
-466 MVFRAFAKE
+466 MVFRALAKE
-475 LDADELIN
+475 LDAAELIES
-483 RILEETGYLEELEK
+483 ILEQTGYLEELEK
-497 LEEEKAATK
+497 LEEDKAQAK
-506 QENIEELQNKAADYY
+506 QENLEEFQNKAADYY

-526 ATLTDFLEEVALVA
+526 AALTDFLEEVALVA

-568 YITGMEEGMFPSY
+568 YMTGMEEGLFPSY

-605 AMQEL
+605 AMQQL

-623 IQYNEISRFVR
+623 IQYSAISRFVK
-634 EIPAETLDWREES
+634 ELPQEKLDWKEET
-647 FGGLFQKGPSSFNKA
+647 FGGLFKKGPYMTANSLSG
-662 PSSSTFGKSFGSSSQ
+662 SLFGGSSSM
-677 SSFGAGSSS
+677 SS
-686 FGSRKQGFDDIFE
+686 
-699 LKNPYA
+699 
-705 EPLGGSSFGR
+705 GSSF
-715 SFGNRGAS
+715 SAS
-723 AARNAASAPATY
+723 QGSQTAKKTNYDNVFDLKY

-746 LEYGEGDRVSHIKF
+746 LDYKEGDRVFHIKF
-760 GKGTVLAIEDMK
+760 GKGTVLAVEDMK

>member
-1 MSDILQSL
+1 MRTVFLPFLWRKNVSDILQSL
-9 NPVQRE
+9 NPVQKE

-41 IAYLIEEKQVNPWN
+41 IAYLIEEKGVNPWN

-66 QEMRERV
+66 QEMRDRV
-73 DRLVEFGAES
+73 DHLVEFGAES

-92 CVRILRRFIDR
+92 CVRILRRYIDR
-103 LGYEK
+103 LGYD
-108 NFTIYDTDDQK
+108 NHFTIYDTDDQK

-140 LLGMISSAK
+140 LLGVISAAK
-149 NELIE
+149 NEMIE
-154 PQDFEDQAGGDF
+154 PQDFETQAGGDF
-166 RLCQEAKIYKAYQK
+166 RMCQEAKIYKAYQK

-204 KEILEMYQERLR
+204 RDILEAYQERLR

-241 RNLCVV
+241 HNLCVV

-269 EAFPGAKVVK
+269 ETFPGAKVVK

-287 NRILEAANAVIA
+287 NNILEAANAVIA

-317 EVAFVQY
+317 EVSFIHY
-324 ETAYGEAESVIDEI
+324 ETAYGEAEDVIDKI
-338 LTAVRTGKHQ
+338 QTSVHMGKHQ

-363 AFEEKCIAKSV
+363 AFEEKCIKKSV

-386 RLEIKDILA
+386 RQEIKDILA

-419 IGQVTLNKLSA
+419 IGQVTLNKLA
-430 YAADHGLRLFQAME
+430 VYASEHGMRLFQAME
-444 QVKDIPGM
+444 QVEQISGI
-452 GKAADKITSFVNQI
+452 GKAADKIKGFVNQI
-466 MVFRAFAKE
+466 MVFRALAKE
-475 LDADELIN
+475 LDAAELIES
-483 RILEETGYLEELEK
+483 ILEQTGYLEELEK
-497 LEEEKAATK
+497 LEEDKAQAK
-506 QENIEELQNKAADYY
+506 QENLDEFQNKAADYY

-526 ATLTDFLEEVALVA
+526 AALTDFLEEVALVA

-568 YITGMEEGMFPSY
+568 YMTGMEEGLFPSY

-605 AMQEL
+605 AMQQL

-623 IQYNEISRFVR
+623 IQYSAISRFVK
-634 EIPAETLDWREES
+634 ELPQEKLDWKEET
-647 FGGLFQKGPSSFNKA
+647 FGGLFKKGPSMTANSL
-662 PSSSTFGKSFGSSSQ
+662 SDSLFGGSSSM
-677 SSFGAGSSS
+677 SS
-686 FGSRKQGFDDIFE
+686 
-699 LKNPYA
+699 
-705 EPLGGSSFGR
+705 GSSF
-715 SFGNRGAS
+715 SAS
-723 AARNAASAPATY
+723 QGSQTAKKTNYDNVFDLKY

-746 LEYGEGDRVSHIKF
+746 LDYKEGDRVSHIKF
-760 GKGTVLAIEDMK
+760 GKGTVLAVEDMK
-772 KDYQVTVEFDTAGV
+772 KDYQVTVKFDTAGV

>member
-1 MSDILQSL
+1 MRTVFLPFLWRKNVSDILQSL
-9 NPVQRE
+9 NPVQKE

-41 IAYLIEEKQVNPWN
+41 IAYLIEEKGVNPWN

-66 QEMRERV
+66 QEMRDRV

-92 CVRILRRFIDR
+92 CVRILRRYIDR
-103 LGYEK
+103 LGYD
-108 NFTIYDTDDQK
+108 NHFTIYDTDDQK

-140 LLGMISSAK
+140 LLGVISAAK
-149 NELIE
+149 NEMIE
-154 PQDFEDQAGGDF
+154 PQDFETQAGGDF
-166 RLCQEAKIYKAYQK
+166 RMCQEAKIYKAYQK

-204 KEILEMYQERLR
+204 RDILEAYQERLR

-241 RNLCVV
+241 HNLCVV

-269 EAFPGAKVVK
+269 ETFPGAKVVK

-287 NRILEAANAVIA
+287 NNILEAANSVIA

-317 EVAFVQY
+317 EVSFIHY
-324 ETAYGEAESVIDEI
+324 ETAYGEAEDVIDKI
-338 LTAVRTGKHQ
+338 QTSVHMGKHQ

-363 AFEEKCIAKSV
+363 AFEEKCIKKSV

-386 RLEIKDILA
+386 RQEIKDILA

-400 DSGRDDLSVTR
+400 DSGRDNLSVTR

-419 IGQVTLNKLSA
+419 IGQVTLNKLA
-430 YAADHGLRLFQAME
+430 VYASEHGMRLFQAME
-444 QVKDIPGM
+444 QAEQIPGI
-452 GKAADKITSFVNQI
+452 GKAADKIKGFVNQI
-466 MVFRAFAKE
+466 MVFRALAKE
-475 LDADELIN
+475 LDAAELIES
-483 RILEETGYLEELEK
+483 ILEQTGYLEELEK
-497 LEEEKAATK
+497 LEEDKAQAK
-506 QENIEELQNKAADYY
+506 RENLDEFQNKAADYY

-526 ATLTDFLEEVALVA
+526 AALTDFLEEVALVA

-568 YITGMEEGMFPSY
+568 YMTGMEEGLFPSY

-605 AMQEL
+605 AMQQL

-623 IQYNEISRFVR
+623 IQYSAISRFVK
-634 EIPAETLDWREES
+634 ELPQEKLDWKEET
-647 FGGLFQKGPSSFNKA
+647 FGGLFKKGSSMTVN
-662 PSSSTFGKSFGSSSQ
+662 SLSGSLFGGSSSM
-677 SSFGAGSSS
+677 SS
-686 FGSRKQGFDDIFE
+686 
-699 LKNPYA
+699 
-705 EPLGGSSFGR
+705 GSSF
-715 SFGNRGAS
+715 SAS
-723 AARNAASAPATY
+723 QGSQTAKKTNYDNVFDLKY

-746 LEYGEGDRVSHIKF
+746 LDYKEGDRVSHIKF
-760 GKGTVLAIEDMK
+760 GKGTVLAVEDMK

>member
-1 MSDILQSL
+1 MRTVFPFLWRKNVSDILQSL
-9 NPVQRE
+9 NPVQKE

-41 IAYLIEEKQVNPWN
+41 IAYLIEEKGVNPWN

-66 QEMRERV
+66 QEMRDRV

-92 CVRILRRFIDR
+92 CVRILRRYIDR
-103 LGYEK
+103 LGYD
-108 NFTIYDTDDQK
+108 NHFTIYDTDDQK

-140 LLGMISSAK
+140 LLGVISAAK
-149 NELIE
+149 NEMIE
-154 PQDFEDQAGGDF
+154 PEDFETQAGGDF
-166 RLCQEAKIYKAYQK
+166 RMCQEAKIYKAYQK

-204 KEILEMYQERLR
+204 RDILEAYQERLR

-241 RNLCVV
+241 HNLCVV

-269 EAFPGAKVVK
+269 ETFPGAKVVK

-287 NRILEAANAVIA
+287 NNILEAANSVIA

-304 KEKHLWSENGEGK
+304 KEKHLWSENGDGK
-317 EVAFVQY
+317 EVSFIHY
-324 ETAYGEAESVIDEI
+324 ETAYGEAEDVIDKI
-338 LTAVRTGKHQ
+338 QTSVHMGKYQ

-363 AFEEKCIAKSV
+363 AFEEKCIKKSV

-386 RLEIKDILA
+386 RQEIKDILA

-419 IGQVTLNKLSA
+419 IGQVTLNKLA
-430 YAADHGLRLFQAME
+430 VYASEHGMRLFQAME
-444 QVKDIPGM
+444 QVEQIPGM
-452 GKAADKITSFVNQI
+452 GKAADKIKGFVNQI
-466 MVFRAFAKE
+466 MVFRALAKE
-475 LDADELIN
+475 LDAAELIES
-483 RILEETGYLEELEK
+483 ILEQTGYLEELEK
-497 LEEEKAATK
+497 LEEDKAQAK
-506 QENIEELQNKAADYY
+506 QENLEEFQNKAADYY

-526 ATLTDFLEEVALVA
+526 AALTDFLEEVALVA

-568 YITGMEEGMFPSY
+568 YMTGMEEGLFPSY

-605 AMQEL
+605 AMQQL

-623 IQYNEISRFVR
+623 IQYSAISRFVK
-634 EIPAETLDWREES
+634 ELPQEKLDWKEET
-647 FGGLFQKGPSSFNKA
+647 FGGLFKKGPYMTANSLSG
-662 PSSSTFGKSFGSSSQ
+662 SLFGGSSSM
-677 SSFGAGSSS
+677 SS
-686 FGSRKQGFDDIFE
+686 
-699 LKNPYA
+699 
-705 EPLGGSSFGR
+705 GSSF
-715 SFGNRGAS
+715 SAS
-723 AARNAASAPATY
+723 QGSQTAKKTNYDNVFDLKY

-746 LEYGEGDRVSHIKF
+746 LDYKEGDRVFHIKF
-760 GKGTVLAIEDMK
+760 GKGTVLAVEDMK

>member
-1 MSDILQSL
+1 MNNIYETL
-9 NPVQRE
+9 NDMQQLAVYH
-15 AASCTEGPLLILAG
+15 TEGPLLILAG

-41 IAYLIEEKQVNPWN
+41 IAYLIEEKHVQPYN

-66 QEMRERV
+66 GEMRERV
-73 DRLVEFGAES
+73 NKIVGFGAEQV
-83 IWVATFHSS
+83 WVSTFHSA
-92 CVRILRRFIDR
+92 CVRILRRYIDR
-103 LGYEK
+103 IGYS
-108 NFTIYDTDDQK
+108 NDFTIYDTEDQK
-119 SVIRKAVKELDLD
+119 KLLKDVIKNLNLD
-132 PKQYREGP
+132 PKMYKENAVLGKISDFKNKLVTTGEVAQMAQSDFK
-140 LLGMISSAK
+140 LLNLSKIY
-149 NELIE
+149 NNY
-154 PQDFEDQAGGDF
+154 
-166 RLCQEAKIYKAYQK
+166 QEALKK
-180 TLIDNNA
+180 NNA
-187 VDFDDLLLLTVR
+187 LDFDDLIMKTVHLFR
-199 LLREN
+199 KCPEV
-204 KEILEMYQERLR
+204 LESYQERLK

-241 RNLCVV
+241 HNLCVV

-269 EAFPGAKVVK
+269 ETFPGAKVVK

-287 NRILEAANAVIA
+287 NNILEAANSVIA

-317 EVAFVQY
+317 EVSFIHY
-324 ETAYGEAESVIDEI
+324 ETAYGEAEDVIDKI
-338 LTAVRTGKHQ
+338 QTSVHMGKHQ

-363 AFEEKCIAKSV
+363 AFEEKCIKKSV

-386 RLEIKDILA
+386 RQEIKDILA

-419 IGQVTLNKLSA
+419 IGQVTLNKLA
-430 YAADHGLRLFQAME
+430 VYASEHGMRLFQAME
-444 QVKDIPGM
+444 QAEQIPGI
-452 GKAADKITSFVNQI
+452 GKAADKIKGFVNQI
-466 MVFRAFAKE
+466 MVFRALAKE
-475 LDADELIN
+475 LDAAELIES
-483 RILEETGYLEELEK
+483 ILEQTGYLEELEK
-497 LEEEKAATK
+497 LEEDKAQAK
-506 QENIEELQNKAADYY
+506 QENLDEFQNKAADYY

-526 ATLTDFLEEVALVA
+526 AALTDFLEEVALVA

-568 YITGMEEGMFPSY
+568 YMTGMEEGLFPSY

-605 AMQEL
+605 AMQQL

-623 IQYNEISRFVR
+623 IQYSAISRFVK
-634 EIPAETLDWREES
+634 ELPQEKLDWKEET
-647 FGGLFQKGPSSFNKA
+647 FGGLFKKGPSMTANSL
-662 PSSSTFGKSFGSSSQ
+662 SGSLFGGSSSM
-677 SSFGAGSSS
+677 SS
-686 FGSRKQGFDDIFE
+686 
-699 LKNPYA
+699 
-705 EPLGGSSFGR
+705 GSSF
-715 SFGNRGAS
+715 SAS
-723 AARNAASAPATY
+723 QGSQTAKKTNYDNVFDLKY

-746 LEYGEGDRVSHIKF
+746 LDYKEGDRVSHIKF
-760 GKGTVLAIEDMK
+760 GKGTVLAVEDMK

>member
-1 MSDILQSL
+1 VRTVFLPFLWRKNVSDILQSL
-9 NPVQRE
+9 NPVQKE

-41 IAYLIEEKQVNPWN
+41 IAYLIEEKGVNPWN

-66 QEMRERV
+66 QEMRDRV

-92 CVRILRRFIDR
+92 CVRILRRYIDR
-103 LGYEK
+103 LGYD
-108 NFTIYDTDDQK
+108 NHFTIYDTDDQK

-140 LLGMISSAK
+140 LLGVISAAK
-149 NELIE
+149 NEMIE
-154 PQDFEDQAGGDF
+154 PQDFETQAGGDF
-166 RLCQEAKIYKAYQK
+166 RMCQEAKIYKAYQK

-204 KEILEMYQERLR
+204 RDVLEAYQERLR

-241 RNLCVV
+241 HNLCVV

-269 EAFPGAKVVK
+269 ETFPGAKVVK

-287 NRILEAANAVIA
+287 NNILEAANSVIA

-317 EVAFVQY
+317 EVSFIHY
-324 ETAYGEAESVIDEI
+324 ETAYGEAEDVIDKI
-338 LTAVRTGKHQ
+338 QTAVHMGKYQ

-363 AFEEKCIAKSV
+363 AFEEKCIKKSV

-386 RLEIKDILA
+386 RQEIKDILA

-419 IGQVTLNKLSA
+419 IGQVTLNKLA
-430 YAADHGLRLFQAME
+430 VYASEHGMRLFQAME
-444 QVKDIPGM
+444 QAEQIPGI
-452 GKAADKITSFVNQI
+452 GKAADKIKGFVNQI
-466 MVFRAFAKE
+466 MVFRALAKE
-475 LDADELIN
+475 LDAAELIES
-483 RILEETGYLEELEK
+483 ILEQTGYLEELEK
-497 LEEEKAATK
+497 LEEDKAQAK
-506 QENIEELQNKAADYY
+506 QENLDEFQNKAADYY

-526 ATLTDFLEEVALVA
+526 AALTDFLEEVALVA

-568 YITGMEEGMFPSY
+568 YMTGMEEGLFPSY

-605 AMQEL
+605 AMQQL

-623 IQYNEISRFVR
+623 IQYSAISRFVK
-634 EIPAETLDWREES
+634 ELPQEKLDWKEET
-647 FGGLFQKGPSSFNKA
+647 FGGLFKKGPSMTANSL
-662 PSSSTFGKSFGSSSQ
+662 SGSLFGGSSSM
-677 SSFGAGSSS
+677 SS
-686 FGSRKQGFDDIFE
+686 
-699 LKNPYA
+699 
-705 EPLGGSSFGR
+705 GSSF
-715 SFGNRGAS
+715 SAS
-723 AARNAASAPATY
+723 QGSQTAKKTNYDNVFDLKY

-746 LEYGEGDRVSHIKF
+746 LDYKEGDRVSHIKF
-760 GKGTVLAIEDMK
+760 GKGTVLAVEDMK

>member
-1 MSDILQSL
+1 MRTVFLPFLWRKNVSDILQSL
-9 NPVQRE
+9 NPVQKE

-41 IAYLIEEKQVNPWN
+41 IAYLIEEKGVNPWN

-66 QEMRERV
+66 QEMRDRV

-92 CVRILRRFIDR
+92 CVRILRRYIDR
-103 LGYEK
+103 LGYD
-108 NFTIYDTDDQK
+108 NHFTIYDTDDQK

-140 LLGMISSAK
+140 LLGVISAAK
-149 NELIE
+149 NEMIE
-154 PQDFEDQAGGDF
+154 PQDFETQAGGDF
-166 RLCQEAKIYKAYQK
+166 RMCQEAKIYKAYQK

-204 KEILEMYQERLR
+204 RDILEAYQERLR

-241 RNLCVV
+241 HNLCVV

-269 EAFPGAKVVK
+269 ETFPGAKVVK

-287 NRILEAANAVIA
+287 NNILEAANSVIA

-317 EVAFVQY
+317 EVSFIHY
-324 ETAYGEAESVIDEI
+324 ETAYGEAEDVIDKI
-338 LTAVRTGKHQ
+338 QTSVHMGKYQ

-363 AFEEKCIAKSV
+363 AFEEKCIKKSV

-386 RLEIKDILA
+386 RQEIKDILA

-419 IGQVTLNKLSA
+419 IGQVTLNKLA
-430 YAADHGLRLFQAME
+430 VYASEHGMRLFQAME
-444 QVKDIPGM
+444 QAEQIPGI
-452 GKAADKITSFVNQI
+452 GKAADKIKGFVNQI
-466 MVFRAFAKE
+466 MVFRALAKE
-475 LDADELIN
+475 LDAAELIES
-483 RILEETGYLEELEK
+483 ILEQTGYLEELEK
-497 LEEEKAATK
+497 LEEDKAQAK
-506 QENIEELQNKAADYY
+506 QENLDEFQNKAADYY

-526 ATLTDFLEEVALVA
+526 AALTDFLEEVALVA

-568 YITGMEEGMFPSY
+568 YMTGMEEGLFPSY

-605 AMQEL
+605 AMQQL

-623 IQYNEISRFVR
+623 IQYSAISRFVK
-634 EIPAETLDWREES
+634 ELPQEKLDWKEET
-647 FGGLFQKGPSSFNKA
+647 FGGLFKKGPSMTGKL
-662 PSSSTFGKSFGSSSQ
+662 TVRRLFGGSSSM
-677 SSFGAGSSS
+677 SS
-686 FGSRKQGFDDIFE
+686 
-699 LKNPYA
+699 
-705 EPLGGSSFGR
+705 GSSF
-715 SFGNRGAS
+715 SAS
-723 AARNAASAPATY
+723 QGSQTAKKTNYDNVFDLKY

-746 LEYGEGDRVSHIKF
+746 LDYKEGDRVSHIKF
-760 GKGTVLAIEDMK
+760 GKGTVLAVEDMK

>member
-1 MSDILQSL
+1 MRTVFLPFLWRKNVSDILQSL
-9 NPVQRE
+9 NPVQKE

-41 IAYLIEEKQVNPWN
+41 IAYLIEEKGVNPWN

-66 QEMRERV
+66 QEMRDRV
-73 DRLVEFGAES
+73 DHLVEFGAES

-92 CVRILRRFIDR
+92 CVRILRRYIDR
-103 LGYEK
+103 LGYD
-108 NFTIYDTDDQK
+108 NHFTIYDTDDQK

-140 LLGMISSAK
+140 LLGVISAAK
-149 NELIE
+149 NEMIE
-154 PQDFEDQAGGDF
+154 PQDFETQAGGDF
-166 RLCQEAKIYKAYQK
+166 RMCQEAKIYKAYQK

-204 KEILEMYQERLR
+204 RDILEAYQERLR

-241 RNLCVV
+241 HNLCVV

-269 EAFPGAKVVK
+269 ETFPGAKVVK

-287 NRILEAANAVIA
+287 NNILEAANSVIA

-317 EVAFVQY
+317 EVSFIHY
-324 ETAYGEAESVIDEI
+324 ETAYGEAEDVIDKI
-338 LTAVRTGKHQ
+338 QTSVHMGKYQ

-363 AFEEKCIAKSV
+363 AFEEKCIKKSV

-386 RLEIKDILA
+386 RQEIKDILA

-419 IGQVTLNKLSA
+419 IGQVTLNKLA
-430 YAADHGLRLFQAME
+430 VYASEHGMRLFQAME
-444 QVKDIPGM
+444 QAEQIPGI
-452 GKAADKITSFVNQI
+452 GKAADKIKGFVNQI
-466 MVFRAFAKE
+466 MVFRALARE
-475 LDADELIN
+475 LDAAELIES
-483 RILEETGYLEELEK
+483 ILEQTGYLEELEK
-497 LEEEKAATK
+497 LEEDKAQAK
-506 QENIEELQNKAADYY
+506 QENLDEFQNKAADYY

-526 ATLTDFLEEVALVA
+526 AALTDFLEEVALVA

-568 YITGMEEGMFPSY
+568 YMTGMEEGLFPSY

-605 AMQEL
+605 AMQQL

-623 IQYNEISRFVR
+623 IQYSAISRFVK
-634 EIPAETLDWREES
+634 ELPQEKLDWKEET
-647 FGGLFQKGPSSFNKA
+647 FGGGPSMTANSL
-662 PSSSTFGKSFGSSSQ
+662 SGSLFGGSSSM
-677 SSFGAGSSS
+677 SS
-686 FGSRKQGFDDIFE
+686 
-699 LKNPYA
+699 
-705 EPLGGSSFGR
+705 GSSF
-715 SFGNRGAS
+715 SAS
-723 AARNAASAPATY
+723 QGSQIAKKTSYDNVFDLKY

-746 LEYGEGDRVSHIKF
+746 LDYKEGDRVSHIKF
-760 GKGTVLAIEDMK
+760 GKGTVLAVEDMK
-772 KDYQVTVEFDTAGV
+772 KDYQVTVEFDTVGV

>member
-1 MSDILQSL
+1 MRTVFLPFLWRKNVSDILQSL
-9 NPVQRE
+9 NPVQKE

-41 IAYLIEEKQVNPWN
+41 IAYLIEEKGVNPWN

-66 QEMRERV
+66 QEMRDRV

-92 CVRILRRFIDR
+92 CVRILRRYIDR
-103 LGYEK
+103 LGYD
-108 NFTIYDTDDQK
+108 NHFTIYDTDDQK

-140 LLGMISSAK
+140 LLGVISAAK
-149 NELIE
+149 NEMIE
-154 PQDFEDQAGGDF
+154 PQDFETQAGGDF
-166 RLCQEAKIYKAYQK
+166 RMCQEAKIYKAYQK

-204 KEILEMYQERLR
+204 RDILEAYQERLR

-241 RNLCVV
+241 HNLCVV

-269 EAFPGAKVVK
+269 ETFPGAKVVK

-287 NRILEAANAVIA
+287 NNILEAANAVIA

-317 EVAFVQY
+317 EVSFIHY
-324 ETAYGEAESVIDEI
+324 ETAYGEAEDVIDKI
-338 LTAVRTGKHQ
+338 QTSVHMGKHQ

-363 AFEEKCIAKSV
+363 AFEEKCIKKSV

-386 RLEIKDILA
+386 RQEIKDILA

-419 IGQVTLNKLSA
+419 IGQVTLNKLA
-430 YAADHGLRLFQAME
+430 VYASEHGMRLFQAME
-444 QVKDIPGM
+444 QVEQISGI
-452 GKAADKITSFVNQI
+452 GKAADKIKGFVNQI
-466 MVFRAFAKE
+466 MVFRALAKE
-475 LDADELIN
+475 LDAAELIES
-483 RILEETGYLEELEK
+483 ILEQTGYLEELEK
-497 LEEEKAATK
+497 LEEDKAQAK
-506 QENIEELQNKAADYY
+506 QENLDEFQNKAADYY

-526 ATLTDFLEEVALVA
+526 AALTDFLEEVALVA

-568 YITGMEEGMFPSY
+568 YMTGMEEGLFPSY

-605 AMQEL
+605 AMQQL

-623 IQYNEISRFVR
+623 IQYSAISRFVK
-634 EIPAETLDWREES
+634 ELPQEKLDWKEET
-647 FGGLFQKGPSSFNKA
+647 FGGLFKKGPSMTANSL
-662 PSSSTFGKSFGSSSQ
+662 SDSLFGGSSSM
-677 SSFGAGSSS
+677 SS
-686 FGSRKQGFDDIFE
+686 
-699 LKNPYA
+699 
-705 EPLGGSSFGR
+705 GSSF
-715 SFGNRGAS
+715 SAS
-723 AARNAASAPATY
+723 QGSQTAKKTNYDNVFDLKY

-746 LEYGEGDRVSHIKF
+746 LDYKEGDRVSHIKF
-760 GKGTVLAIEDMK
+760 GKGTVLAVEDMK

>member
-1 MSDILQSL
+1 MRTVFLPFLWRKNVSDILQSL
-9 NPVQRE
+9 NPVQKE

-41 IAYLIEEKQVNPWN
+41 IAYLIEEKGVNPWN

-66 QEMRERV
+66 QEMRDRV

-92 CVRILRRFIDR
+92 CVRILRRYIDR
-103 LGYEK
+103 LGYD
-108 NFTIYDTDDQK
+108 NHFTIYDTDDQK

-140 LLGMISSAK
+140 LLGVISAAK
-149 NELIE
+149 NEMIE
-154 PQDFEDQAGGDF
+154 PQDFETQAGGDF
-166 RLCQEAKIYKAYQK
+166 RMCQEAKIYKAYQK

-204 KEILEMYQERLR
+204 RDILEAYQERLR

-241 RNLCVV
+241 HNLCVV

-269 EAFPGAKVVK
+269 ETFPGAKVVK

-287 NRILEAANAVIA
+287 NNILEAANSVIA

-304 KEKHLWSENGEGK
+304 KEKHLWSEIGEGK
-317 EVAFVQY
+317 EVSFIHY
-324 ETAYGEAESVIDEI
+324 ETAYGEAEDVIDKI
-338 LTAVRTGKHQ
+338 QTAVHMGKYQ

-363 AFEEKCIAKSV
+363 AFEEKCIKKSV

-386 RLEIKDILA
+386 RQEIKDILA

-419 IGQVTLNKLSA
+419 IGQVTLNKLA
-430 YAADHGLRLFQAME
+430 VYASEHGMRLFQAME
-444 QVKDIPGM
+444 QAEQIPGI
-452 GKAADKITSFVNQI
+452 GKAADKIKGFVNQI
-466 MVFRAFAKE
+466 MVFRALAKE
-475 LDADELIN
+475 LDAAELIES
-483 RILEETGYLEELEK
+483 ILEQTGYLEELEK
-497 LEEEKAATK
+497 LEEDKAQAK
-506 QENIEELQNKAADYY
+506 QENLDEFQNKAADYY

-526 ATLTDFLEEVALVA
+526 AALTDFLEEVALVA

-568 YITGMEEGMFPSY
+568 YMTGMEEGLFPSY

-605 AMQEL
+605 AMQQL

-623 IQYNEISRFVR
+623 IQYSAISRFVK
-634 EIPAETLDWREES
+634 ELPQEKLDWKEET
-647 FGGLFQKGPSSFNKA
+647 FGGLFKKGPSMTANSL
-662 PSSSTFGKSFGSSSQ
+662 SSSLFGGSSSM
-677 SSFGAGSSS
+677 SS
-686 FGSRKQGFDDIFE
+686 
-699 LKNPYA
+699 
-705 EPLGGSSFGR
+705 GSSF
-715 SFGNRGAS
+715 SAS
-723 AARNAASAPATY
+723 QGSQTAKKTNYDNVFDLKY

-746 LEYGEGDRVSHIKF
+746 LDYKEGDRVSHIKF
-760 GKGTVLAIEDMK
+760 GKGTVLAVEDMK

>member
-9 NPVQRE
+9 NPVQKE

-41 IAYLIEEKQVNPWN
+41 IAYLIEEKGVNPWN

-66 QEMRERV
+66 QEMRDRV

-92 CVRILRRFIDR
+92 CVRILRRYIDR
-103 LGYEK
+103 LGYD
-108 NFTIYDTDDQK
+108 NHFTIYDTDDQK

-140 LLGMISSAK
+140 LLGVISAAK
-149 NELIE
+149 NEMIE
-154 PQDFEDQAGGDF
+154 PQDFETQAGGDF
-166 RLCQEAKIYKAYQK
+166 RMCQEAKIYKAYQK

-204 KEILEMYQERLR
+204 RDILEAYQERLR

-241 RNLCVV
+241 HNLCVV

-269 EAFPGAKVVK
+269 ETFPGAKVVK

-287 NRILEAANAVIA
+287 NNILEAANSVIA

-317 EVAFVQY
+317 EVSFIHY
-324 ETAYGEAESVIDEI
+324 ETAYGEAEDVIDKI
-338 LTAVRTGKHQ
+338 QTSVHMGKHQ

-363 AFEEKCIAKSV
+363 AFEEKCIKKSV

-386 RLEIKDILA
+386 RQEIKDILA

-419 IGQVTLNKLSA
+419 IGQVTLNKLA
-430 YAADHGLRLFQAME
+430 VYASEHGMRLFQAME
-444 QVKDIPGM
+444 QVEQIPGI
-452 GKAADKITSFVNQI
+452 GKAADKIKGFVNQI
-466 MVFRAFAKE
+466 MVFRALAKE
-475 LDADELIN
+475 LDAAELIES
-483 RILEETGYLEELEK
+483 ILEQTGYLEELEK
-497 LEEEKAATK
+497 LEEDKAQAK
-506 QENIEELQNKAADYY
+506 QENLDEFQNKAADYY

-526 ATLTDFLEEVALVA
+526 AALTDFLEEVALVA

-568 YITGMEEGMFPSY
+568 YMTGMEEGLFPSY

-605 AMQEL
+605 AMQQL

-623 IQYNEISRFVR
+623 IQYSAISRFVK
-634 EIPAETLDWREES
+634 ELPQEKLDWKEET
-647 FGGLFQKGPSSFNKA
+647 FGGLFKKGPPMTANSLSG
-662 PSSSTFGKSFGSSSQ
+662 SLFGGSSSM
-677 SSFGAGSSS
+677 SS
-686 FGSRKQGFDDIFE
+686 
-699 LKNPYA
+699 
-705 EPLGGSSFGR
+705 GSSF
-715 SFGNRGAS
+715 SAS
-723 AARNAASAPATY
+723 QGSQTAKKTNYDNVFDLKY

-746 LEYGEGDRVSHIKF
+746 LDYKEGDRVSHIKF
-760 GKGTVLAIEDMK
+760 GKGTVLAVEDMK

-796 KKI
+796 KKV

>member
-1 MSDILQSL
+1 MRTVFLPFLWRKNVSDILQSL
-9 NPVQRE
+9 NPVQKE

-41 IAYLIEEKQVNPWN
+41 IAYLIEEKGVNPWN

-66 QEMRERV
+66 QEMRDRV

-92 CVRILRRFIDR
+92 CVRILRRYIDR
-103 LGYEK
+103 LGYD
-108 NFTIYDTDDQK
+108 NHFTIYDTDDQK

-140 LLGMISSAK
+140 LLGVISAAK
-149 NELIE
+149 NEMIE
-154 PQDFEDQAGGDF
+154 PQDFETQAGGDF
-166 RLCQEAKIYKAYQK
+166 RMCQEAKIYKAYQK

-204 KEILEMYQERLR
+204 RDVLEAYQERLR

-241 RNLCVV
+241 HNLCVV

-269 EAFPGAKVVK
+269 ETFPGAKVVK

-287 NRILEAANAVIA
+287 NNILEAANSVIA

-317 EVAFVQY
+317 EVSFIHY
-324 ETAYGEAESVIDEI
+324 ETAYGEAEDVIDKI
-338 LTAVRTGKHQ
+338 QTAVHMGKHQ

-363 AFEEKCIAKSV
+363 AFEEKCIKKSV

-386 RLEIKDILA
+386 RQEIKDILA

-419 IGQVTLNKLSA
+419 IGQVTLNKLA
-430 YAADHGLRLFQAME
+430 VYASEHGMRLFQAME
-444 QVKDIPGM
+444 QVEQISGI
-452 GKAADKITSFVNQI
+452 GKAADKIKGFVNQI
-466 MVFRAFAKE
+466 MVFRALAKE
-475 LDADELIN
+475 LDAAELIES
-483 RILEETGYLEELEK
+483 ILEQTGYLEELEK
-497 LEEEKAATK
+497 LEEDKAQAK
-506 QENIEELQNKAADYY
+506 QENLEEFQNKAADYY

-526 ATLTDFLEEVALVA
+526 AALTDFLEEVALVA

-568 YITGMEEGMFPSY
+568 YMTGMEEGLFPSY

-605 AMQEL
+605 AMQQL

-623 IQYNEISRFVR
+623 IQYSAISRFVK
-634 EIPAETLDWREES
+634 ELPQEKLDWKEET
-647 FGGLFQKGPSSFNKA
+647 FGGLFKKGPSMTANSL
-662 PSSSTFGKSFGSSSQ
+662 SDSLFGGSSSM
-677 SSFGAGSSS
+677 SS
-686 FGSRKQGFDDIFE
+686 
-699 LKNPYA
+699 
-705 EPLGGSSFGR
+705 GSSF
-715 SFGNRGAS
+715 SAS
-723 AARNAASAPATY
+723 QGSQTAKKTNYDNVFDLKY

-746 LEYGEGDRVSHIKF
+746 LDYKEGDRVSHIKF
-760 GKGTVLAIEDMK
+760 GKGTVLAVEDMK

-796 KKI
+796 KKV

>member
-1 MSDILQSL
+1 MRTVFLPFLWRKNVSDILQSL
-9 NPVQRE
+9 NPVQKE

-41 IAYLIEEKQVNPWN
+41 IAYLIDEKGVNPWN

-66 QEMRERV
+66 QEMRDRV

-92 CVRILRRFIDR
+92 CVRILRRYIDR
-103 LGYEK
+103 LGYD
-108 NFTIYDTDDQK
+108 NHFTIYDTDDQK
-119 SVIRKAVKELDLD
+119 SIIRKAVKELDLD

-140 LLGMISSAK
+140 LLGVISAAK
-149 NELIE
+149 NEMIE
-154 PQDFEDQAGGDF
+154 PQDFETQAGGDF
-166 RLCQEAKIYKAYQK
+166 RMCQEAKIYKAYQK

-204 KEILEMYQERLR
+204 RDILEAYQERLR

-236 LSGKY
+236 ISGKY
-241 RNLCVV
+241 HNLCVV

-269 EAFPGAKVVK
+269 ETFPGAKVVK

-287 NRILEAANAVIA
+287 NNILEAANAVIA

-317 EVAFVQY
+317 EVSFIHY
-324 ETAYGEAESVIDEI
+324 ETAYGEAEDVIDKIQTE
-338 LTAVRTGKHQ
+338 VHMGKHQ

-363 AFEEKCIAKSV
+363 AFEEKCIKKSV

-386 RLEIKDILA
+386 RQEIKDILA

-419 IGQVTLNKLSA
+419 IGQVTLNKLA
-430 YAADHGLRLFQAME
+430 VYASEHGMRLFQAME
-444 QVKDIPGM
+444 QVEQIPGI
-452 GKAADKITSFVNQI
+452 GKAADKIKGFVNQI
-466 MVFRAFAKE
+466 MVFRALAKE
-475 LDADELIN
+475 LDAAELIES
-483 RILEETGYLEELEK
+483 ILEQTGYLEELEK
-497 LEEEKAATK
+497 LEEDKAQAK
-506 QENIEELQNKAADYY
+506 QENLEEFQNKAADYY

-526 ATLTDFLEEVALVA
+526 AALTDFLEEVALVA

-568 YITGMEEGMFPSY
+568 YMTGMEEGLFPSY

-605 AMQEL
+605 AMQQL

-623 IQYNEISRFVR
+623 IQYSAISRFVK
-634 EIPAETLDWREES
+634 ELPQEKLDWKEET
-647 FGGLFQKGPSSFNKA
+647 FGGIFKKGQSMNANSLSGSLFG
-662 PSSSTFGKSFGSSSQ
+662 GSSSM
-677 SSFGAGSSS
+677 SS
-686 FGSRKQGFDDIFE
+686 
-699 LKNPYA
+699 
-705 EPLGGSSFGR
+705 GSSF
-715 SFGNRGAS
+715 SAS
-723 AARNAASAPATY
+723 QGSQIAKKTSYDNVFDLKY

-746 LEYGEGDRVSHIKF
+746 LDYKEGDRVSHIKF
-760 GKGTVLAIEDMK
+760 GKGTVLAVEDMK

>member
-1 MSDILQSL
+1 MRTVFLPFLWRKNVSDILQSL
-9 NPVQRE
+9 NPVQKE

-41 IAYLIEEKQVNPWN
+41 IAYLIEEKGVNPWN

-66 QEMRERV
+66 QEMRDRV

-92 CVRILRRFIDR
+92 CVRILRRYIDR
-103 LGYEK
+103 LGYD
-108 NFTIYDTDDQK
+108 NHFTIYDTDDQK
-119 SVIRKAVKELDLD
+119 SIIRKAVKELDLD

-140 LLGMISSAK
+140 LLGVISAAK
-149 NELIE
+149 NEMIE
-154 PQDFEDQAGGDF
+154 PQDFETQAGGDF
-166 RLCQEAKIYKAYQK
+166 RMCQEAKIYKAYQK

-204 KEILEMYQERLR
+204 RDILEAYQERLR

-241 RNLCVV
+241 HNLCVV

-269 EAFPGAKVVK
+269 ETFPGAKVVK

-287 NRILEAANAVIA
+287 NNILEAANAVIA

-317 EVAFVQY
+317 EVSFIHY
-324 ETAYGEAESVIDEI
+324 ETAYGEAEDVIDKI
-338 LTAVRTGKHQ
+338 QTSVHMGKHQ

-363 AFEEKCIAKSV
+363 AFEEKCIKKSV

-386 RLEIKDILA
+386 RQEIKDILA

-419 IGQVTLNKLSA
+419 IGQVTLNKLA
-430 YAADHGLRLFQAME
+430 VYASEHGMRLFQAME
-444 QVKDIPGM
+444 QVEQISGI
-452 GKAADKITSFVNQI
+452 GKAADKIKGFVNQI
-466 MVFRAFAKE
+466 MVFRALAKE
-475 LDADELIN
+475 LDAAELIES
-483 RILEETGYLEELEK
+483 ILEQTGYLEELEK
-497 LEEEKAATK
+497 LEEDKAQAK
-506 QENIEELQNKAADYY
+506 QENLEEFQNKAADYY

-526 ATLTDFLEEVALVA
+526 AALTDFLEEVALVE

-568 YITGMEEGMFPSY
+568 YMTGMEEGLFPSY

-605 AMQEL
+605 AMQQL

-623 IQYNEISRFVR
+623 IQYSAISRFVK
-634 EIPAETLDWREES
+634 ELPQEKLDWKEET
-647 FGGLFQKGPSSFNKA
+647 FGGLFKKGPSMNANSL
-662 PSSSTFGKSFGSSSQ
+662 SGSLFGGSSSM
-677 SSFGAGSSS
+677 SS
-686 FGSRKQGFDDIFE
+686 
-699 LKNPYA
+699 
-705 EPLGGSSFGR
+705 GSSF
-715 SFGNRGAS
+715 SAS
-723 AARNAASAPATY
+723 QGSQTAKKTNYDNVFDLKY

-746 LEYGEGDRVSHIKF
+746 LDYKEGDRVSHIKF
-760 GKGTVLAIEDMK
+760 GKGTVLAVEDMK

>member
-1 MSDILQSL
+1 MRTVFLPFLWRKNVSDILQSL
-9 NPVQRE
+9 NPVQKE

-41 IAYLIEEKQVNPWN
+41 IAYLIEEKGVNPWN

-66 QEMRERV
+66 QEMRDRV

-92 CVRILRRFIDR
+92 CVRILRRYIER
-103 LGYEK
+103 LGYD
-108 NFTIYDTDDQK
+108 NHFTIYDTDDQK

-140 LLGMISSAK
+140 LLGVISAAK
-149 NELIE
+149 NEMIE
-154 PQDFEDQAGGDF
+154 PQDFETQAGGDF
-166 RLCQEAKIYKAYQK
+166 RMCQEAKIYKAYQK

-204 KEILEMYQERLR
+204 RDILEAYQERLR

-241 RNLCVV
+241 HNLCVV

-269 EAFPGAKVVK
+269 ETFPGAKVVK

-287 NRILEAANAVIA
+287 NNILEAANSVIA

-317 EVAFVQY
+317 EVSFIHY
-324 ETAYGEAESVIDEI
+324 ETAYGEAEDVIDKI
-338 LTAVRTGKHQ
+338 QTSVHMGKHQ

-363 AFEEKCIAKSV
+363 VFEEKCIKKSV

-386 RLEIKDILA
+386 RQEIKDILA

-419 IGQVTLNKLSA
+419 IGQVTLNKLA
-430 YAADHGLRLFQAME
+430 VYASEHGMRLFQAME
-444 QVKDIPGM
+444 QVEQISGI
-452 GKAADKITSFVNQI
+452 GKAADKIKGFVNQI
-466 MVFRAFAKE
+466 MVFRALAKE
-475 LDADELIN
+475 LDAAELIES
-483 RILEETGYLEELEK
+483 ILEQTGYLEELEK
-497 LEEEKAATK
+497 LEEDKAQAK
-506 QENIEELQNKAADYY
+506 QENLEEFQNKAADYY

-526 ATLTDFLEEVALVA
+526 AALTDFLEEVALVA

-568 YITGMEEGMFPSY
+568 YMTGMEEGLFPSY

-605 AMQEL
+605 AMQQL

-623 IQYNEISRFVR
+623 IQYSAISRFVK
-634 EIPAETLDWREES
+634 ELPQEKLDWKEET
-647 FGGLFQKGPSSFNKA
+647 FGGLFKKGPSMTANSL
-662 PSSSTFGKSFGSSSQ
+662 SDSLFGGSSSM
-677 SSFGAGSSS
+677 SS
-686 FGSRKQGFDDIFE
+686 
-699 LKNPYA
+699 
-705 EPLGGSSFGR
+705 GSSF
-715 SFGNRGAS
+715 SAS
-723 AARNAASAPATY
+723 QGSQTAKKTNYDNVFDLKY

-746 LEYGEGDRVSHIKF
+746 LDYKEGDRVSHIKF
-760 GKGTVLAIEDMK
+760 GKGTVLAVEDMK

>member
-1 MSDILQSL
+1 MRTVFLPFLWRKNVSDILQSL
-9 NPVQRE
+9 NPVQKE

-41 IAYLIEEKQVNPWN
+41 IAYLIDEKGVNPWN

-66 QEMRERV
+66 QEMRDRV

-92 CVRILRRFIDR
+92 CVRILRRYIDR
-103 LGYEK
+103 LGYD
-108 NFTIYDTDDQK
+108 NHFTIYDTDDQK
-119 SVIRKAVKELDLD
+119 SIIRKAVKELDLD

-140 LLGMISSAK
+140 LLGVISAAK
-149 NELIE
+149 NEMIE
-154 PQDFEDQAGGDF
+154 PQDFETQAGGDF
-166 RLCQEAKIYKAYQK
+166 RMCQEAKIYKAYQK

-204 KEILEMYQERLR
+204 RDILEAYQERLR

-236 LSGKY
+236 ISGKY
-241 RNLCVV
+241 HNLCVV

-269 EAFPGAKVVK
+269 ETFPGAKVVK

-287 NRILEAANAVIA
+287 NNILEAANAVIA

-317 EVAFVQY
+317 EVSFIHY
-324 ETAYGEAESVIDEI
+324 ETAYGEAEDVIDKIQTE
-338 LTAVRTGKHQ
+338 VHMGKHQ

-363 AFEEKCIAKSV
+363 AFEEKCIKKSV

-386 RLEIKDILA
+386 RQEIKDILA

-419 IGQVTLNKLSA
+419 IGQVTLNKLA
-430 YAADHGLRLFQAME
+430 VYASEHGMRLFQAME
-444 QVKDIPGM
+444 QVEQISGI
-452 GKAADKITSFVNQI
+452 GKAADKIKGFVNQI
-466 MVFRAFAKE
+466 MVFRALAKE
-475 LDADELIN
+475 LDAAELIES
-483 RILEETGYLEELEK
+483 ILEQTGYLEELEK
-497 LEEEKAATK
+497 LEEDKAQAK
-506 QENIEELQNKAADYY
+506 QENLEEFQNKAADYY

-526 ATLTDFLEEVALVA
+526 AALTDFLEEVALVA

-568 YITGMEEGMFPSY
+568 YMTGMEEGLFPSY

-605 AMQEL
+605 AMQQL

-623 IQYNEISRFVR
+623 IQYSAISRFVK
-634 EIPAETLDWREES
+634 ELPQEKLDWKEET
-647 FGGLFQKGPSSFNKA
+647 FGGIFKKGQSMNANSLSGSLFG
-662 PSSSTFGKSFGSSSQ
+662 GSSSM
-677 SSFGAGSSS
+677 SS
-686 FGSRKQGFDDIFE
+686 
-699 LKNPYA
+699 
-705 EPLGGSSFGR
+705 GSSF
-715 SFGNRGAS
+715 SAS
-723 AARNAASAPATY
+723 QGSQIAKKTSYDNVFDLKY

-746 LEYGEGDRVSHIKF
+746 LDYKEGDRVSHIKF
-760 GKGTVLAIEDMK
+760 GKGTVLAVEDMK

>member
-1 MSDILQSL
+1 MRTVFLPFLWRKNVSDILQSL
-9 NPVQRE
+9 NPVQKE

-41 IAYLIEEKQVNPWN
+41 IAYLIEEKGVNPWN

-66 QEMRERV
+66 QEMRDRV

-92 CVRILRRFIDR
+92 CVRILRRYIDR
-103 LGYEK
+103 LGYD
-108 NFTIYDTDDQK
+108 NHFTIYDTDDQK

-132 PKQYREGP
+132 PKQYREGL
-140 LLGMISSAK
+140 LLGVISAAK
-149 NELIE
+149 NEMIE
-154 PQDFEDQAGGDF
+154 PQDFETQAGGDF
-166 RLCQEAKIYKAYQK
+166 RICQEAKIYKAYQK

-204 KEILEMYQERLR
+204 RDILEAYQERLR

-241 RNLCVV
+241 HNLCVV

-269 EAFPGAKVVK
+269 ETFPGAKVVK

-287 NRILEAANAVIA
+287 NNILEAANSVIA
-299 NNAHR
+299 NNVHR

-317 EVAFVQY
+317 EVSFIHY
-324 ETAYGEAESVIDEI
+324 ETAYGEAEDVIDKI
-338 LTAVRTGKHQ
+338 QTSVHMGKYQ

-363 AFEEKCIAKSV
+363 AFEEKCIKKSV

-386 RLEIKDILA
+386 RQEIKDILA

-419 IGQVTLNKLSA
+419 IGQVTLNKLA
-430 YAADHGLRLFQAME
+430 VYASEHGMRLFQAME
-444 QVKDIPGM
+444 QAEQIPGI
-452 GKAADKITSFVNQI
+452 GKAADKIKGFVNQI
-466 MVFRAFAKE
+466 MVFRALAKE
-475 LDADELIN
+475 LDAAELIES
-483 RILEETGYLEELEK
+483 ILEQTGYLEELEK
-497 LEEEKAATK
+497 LEEDKAQAK
-506 QENIEELQNKAADYY
+506 QENLDEFQNKAADYY

-526 ATLTDFLEEVALVA
+526 AALTDFLEEVALVA

-568 YITGMEEGMFPSY
+568 YMTGMEEGLFPSY

-605 AMQEL
+605 AMQQL

-623 IQYNEISRFVR
+623 IQYSAISRFVK
-634 EIPAETLDWREES
+634 ELPQEKLDWKEET
-647 FGGLFQKGPSSFNKA
+647 FGGLFKKVPSMTANSL
-662 PSSSTFGKSFGSSSQ
+662 SGSLFGGSSSM
-677 SSFGAGSSS
+677 SS
-686 FGSRKQGFDDIFE
+686 
-699 LKNPYA
+699 
-705 EPLGGSSFGR
+705 GSSF
-715 SFGNRGAS
+715 SAS
-723 AARNAASAPATY
+723 QGSQTAKKTNYDNVFDLKY

-746 LEYGEGDRVSHIKF
+746 LDYKEGDRVSHIKF
-760 GKGTVLAIEDMK
+760 GKGTVLAVEDMK
-772 KDYQVTVEFDTAGV
+772 KDYQITVEFDTAGV

>member
-1 MSDILQSL
+1 MRTVFLPFLWRKNVSDILQSL
-9 NPVQRE
+9 NPVQKE

-41 IAYLIEEKQVNPWN
+41 IAYLIEEKGVNPWN

-66 QEMRERV
+66 QEMRDRV

-92 CVRILRRFIDR
+92 CVRILRRYIDR
-103 LGYEK
+103 LGYD
-108 NFTIYDTDDQK
+108 NHFTIYDTDDQK

-140 LLGMISSAK
+140 LLGVISAAK
-149 NELIE
+149 NEMIE
-154 PQDFEDQAGGDF
+154 PQDFETQAGGDF
-166 RLCQEAKIYKAYQK
+166 RICQEAKIYKAYQK

-204 KEILEMYQERLR
+204 RDVLEAYQERLR

-241 RNLCVV
+241 HNLCVV

-269 EAFPGAKVVK
+269 ETFPGAKVVK

-287 NRILEAANAVIA
+287 NNILEAANSVIA

-317 EVAFVQY
+317 EVSFIHY
-324 ETAYGEAESVIDEI
+324 ETAYGEAEDVIDKI
-338 LTAVRTGKHQ
+338 QTSVHMGKHQ

-363 AFEEKCIAKSV
+363 AFEEKCIKKSV

-386 RLEIKDILA
+386 RQEIKDILA

-419 IGQVTLNKLSA
+419 IGQVTLNKLA
-430 YAADHGLRLFQAME
+430 VYASEHGMRLFQAME
-444 QVKDIPGM
+444 QAEQIPGI
-452 GKAADKITSFVNQI
+452 GKAADKIKGFVNQI
-466 MVFRAFAKE
+466 MVFRALAKE
-475 LDADELIN
+475 LDAAELIES
-483 RILEETGYLEELEK
+483 ILEQTGYLEELEK
-497 LEEEKAATK
+497 LEEDKAQAK
-506 QENIEELQNKAADYY
+506 QENLDEFQNKAADYY

-526 ATLTDFLEEVALVA
+526 AALTDFLEEVALVA

-568 YITGMEEGMFPSY
+568 YMTGMEEGLFPSY

-605 AMQEL
+605 AMQQL

-623 IQYNEISRFVR
+623 IQYSAISRFVK
-634 EIPAETLDWREES
+634 ELPQEKLDWKEET
-647 FGGLFQKGPSSFNKA
+647 FGGLFKKVPSMTANSL
-662 PSSSTFGKSFGSSSQ
+662 SGSLFGGSSSM
-677 SSFGAGSSS
+677 SS
-686 FGSRKQGFDDIFE
+686 
-699 LKNPYA
+699 
-705 EPLGGSSFGR
+705 GSSF
-715 SFGNRGAS
+715 SAS
-723 AARNAASAPATY
+723 QGSQTAKKTNYDNVFDLKY

-746 LEYGEGDRVSHIKF
+746 LDYKEGDRVSHIKF
-760 GKGTVLAIEDMK
+760 GKGTVLAVEDMK

>member
-1 MSDILQSL
+1 MRTVFLPFLWMKNVSDILQAL
-9 NPVQRE
+9 NPVQKE

-41 IAYLIEEKQVNPWN
+41 IAYLIEEKGVNPWN

-66 QEMRERV
+66 QEMRDRV

-92 CVRILRRFIDR
+92 CVRILRRYIDR
-103 LGYEK
+103 LGYD
-108 NFTIYDTDDQK
+108 NHFTIYDTDDQK

-140 LLGMISSAK
+140 LLGVISAAK
-149 NELIE
+149 NEMIE
-154 PQDFEDQAGGDF
+154 PQDFETQAGGDF
-166 RLCQEAKIYKAYQK
+166 RMCQEAKIYKAYQK

-204 KEILEMYQERLR
+204 RDILEAYQERLR

-241 RNLCVV
+241 HNLCVV

-269 EAFPGAKVVK
+269 ETFPGAKVVK

-287 NRILEAANAVIA
+287 NNILEAANSVIA

-317 EVAFVQY
+317 EVSFIHY
-324 ETAYGEAESVIDEI
+324 ETAYGEAEDVIDKI
-338 LTAVRTGKHQ
+338 QTAVHMGKHQ

-363 AFEEKCIAKSV
+363 AFEEKCIKKSV

-386 RLEIKDILA
+386 RQEIKDILA

-419 IGQVTLNKLSA
+419 IGQVTLNKLA
-430 YAADHGLRLFQAME
+430 VYASEHGMRLFQTME
-444 QVKDIPGM
+444 QAEQIPGI
-452 GKAADKITSFVNQI
+452 GKAADKIKGFVNQI
-466 MVFRAFAKE
+466 MVFRALAKE
-475 LDADELIN
+475 LDAAELIES
-483 RILEETGYLEELEK
+483 ILEQTGYLEELEK
-497 LEEEKAATK
+497 LEEDKAQAK
-506 QENIEELQNKAADYY
+506 RENLDEFQNKAADYY

-526 ATLTDFLEEVALVA
+526 AALTDFLEEVALVA

-568 YITGMEEGMFPSY
+568 YMTGMEEGLFPSY

-595 RRLCYVGITR
+595 RRLYYVSITR
-605 AMQEL
+605 AMQQL

-623 IQYNEISRFVR
+623 IQYSAISRFVK
-634 EIPAETLDWREES
+634 ELPQEKLDWKEET
-647 FGGLFQKGPSSFNKA
+647 FGGLFKKGSSMTAN
-662 PSSSTFGKSFGSSSQ
+662 SLSGSLFGGSSSMA
-677 SSFGAGSSS
+677 S
-686 FGSRKQGFDDIFE
+686 
-699 LKNPYA
+699 
-705 EPLGGSSFGR
+705 GSSF
-715 SFGNRGAS
+715 SAS
-723 AARNAASAPATY
+723 QGSQTAKKTNYDNVFDLKY

-746 LEYGEGDRVSHIKF
+746 LDYKEGDRVSHIKF
-760 GKGTVLAIEDMK
+760 GKGTVLAVEDMK

>member
-1 MSDILQSL
+1 MRTVFLPFLWRKNVSDILQSL
-9 NPVQRE
+9 NPVQKE

-41 IAYLIEEKQVNPWN
+41 IAYLIEEKGVNPWN

-66 QEMRERV
+66 QEMRDRV

-92 CVRILRRFIDR
+92 CVRILRRYIDR
-103 LGYEK
+103 LGYD
-108 NFTIYDTDDQK
+108 NHFTIYDTDDQK

-140 LLGMISSAK
+140 LLGVISAAK
-149 NELIE
+149 NEMIE
-154 PQDFEDQAGGDF
+154 PQDFETQAGGDF
-166 RLCQEAKIYKAYQK
+166 RMCQEAKIYKAYQK

-204 KEILEMYQERLR
+204 RDILEAYQERLR

-241 RNLCVV
+241 HNLCVV

-269 EAFPGAKVVK
+269 ETFPGAKVVK

-287 NRILEAANAVIA
+287 NNILEAANAVIA

-317 EVAFVQY
+317 EVSFIHY
-324 ETAYGEAESVIDEI
+324 ETAYGEAEDVIDKI
-338 LTAVRTGKHQ
+338 QTSVHMGKHQ

-363 AFEEKCIAKSV
+363 AFEEKCIKKSV

-386 RLEIKDILA
+386 RQEIKDILA

-419 IGQVTLNKLSA
+419 IGQVTLNKLA
-430 YAADHGLRLFQAME
+430 VYASEHGMRLFQAME
-444 QVKDIPGM
+444 QVEQISGI
-452 GKAADKITSFVNQI
+452 GKAADKIKGFVNQI
-466 MVFRAFAKE
+466 MVFRALAKE
-475 LDADELIN
+475 LDAAELIES
-483 RILEETGYLEELEK
+483 ILEQTGYLEELEK
-497 LEEEKAATK
+497 LEEDKAQAK
-506 QENIEELQNKAADYY
+506 QENLEEFQNKAADYY

-526 ATLTDFLEEVALVA
+526 AALTDFLEEVALVA

-568 YITGMEEGMFPSY
+568 YMTGMEEGLFPSY

-605 AMQEL
+605 AMQQL

-623 IQYNEISRFVR
+623 IQYSAISRFVK
-634 EIPAETLDWREES
+634 ELPQEKLDWKEET
-647 FGGLFQKGPSSFNKA
+647 FGGLFKKGPSMTANSLSGNL
-662 PSSSTFGKSFGSSSQ
+662 FGGSSSM
-677 SSFGAGSSS
+677 SS
-686 FGSRKQGFDDIFE
+686 
-699 LKNPYA
+699 
-705 EPLGGSSFGR
+705 GSSF
-715 SFGNRGAS
+715 SAS
-723 AARNAASAPATY
+723 QGSQTAKKTNYDNVFDLKY

-746 LEYGEGDRVSHIKF
+746 LDYKEGDRVSHIKF
-760 GKGTVLAIEDMK
+760 GKGTVLAVEDMK

-786 KKLFAGFAKL
+786 KKMFAGFAKL

>member
-1 MSDILQSL
+1 MRTVFLPFLWRKNVSDILQSL
-9 NPVQRE
+9 NPVQKE

-41 IAYLIEEKQVNPWN
+41 IAYLIEEKGVNPWN

-66 QEMRERV
+66 QEMRDRV

-92 CVRILRRFIDR
+92 CVRILRRYIDR
-103 LGYEK
+103 LGYD
-108 NFTIYDTDDQK
+108 NHFTIYDTDDQK

-140 LLGMISSAK
+140 LLGVISAAK
-149 NELIE
+149 NEMIE
-154 PQDFEDQAGGDF
+154 PQDFETQAGGDF
-166 RLCQEAKIYKAYQK
+166 RMCQEAKIYKAYQK

-204 KEILEMYQERLR
+204 RDVLEAYQERLR

-241 RNLCVV
+241 HNLCVV

-269 EAFPGAKVVK
+269 ETFPGAKVVK

-287 NRILEAANAVIA
+287 NNILEAANSVIA

-317 EVAFVQY
+317 EVSFIHY
-324 ETAYGEAESVIDEI
+324 ETAYGEAEDVIDKI
-338 LTAVRTGKHQ
+338 QTAVHMGKYQ

-363 AFEEKCIAKSV
+363 AFEEKCIKKSV

-386 RLEIKDILA
+386 RQEIKDILA

-419 IGQVTLNKLSA
+419 IGQVTLNKLA
-430 YAADHGLRLFQAME
+430 VYASEHGMRLFQAME
-444 QVKDIPGM
+444 QAEQIPGI
-452 GKAADKITSFVNQI
+452 GKAADKIKGFVNQI
-466 MVFRAFAKE
+466 MVFRALAKE
-475 LDADELIN
+475 LDAAELIES
-483 RILEETGYLEELEK
+483 ILEQTGYLEELEK
-497 LEEEKAATK
+497 LEEDKAQAK
-506 QENIEELQNKAADYY
+506 QENLDEFQNKAADYY

-526 ATLTDFLEEVALVA
+526 AALTDFLEEVALVA

-568 YITGMEEGMFPSY
+568 YMTGMEEGLFPSY

-605 AMQEL
+605 AMQQL

-623 IQYNEISRFVR
+623 IQYSAISRFVK
-634 EIPAETLDWREES
+634 ELPQEKLDWKEET
-647 FGGLFQKGPSSFNKA
+647 FGGLFKKGPSMTANLLSD
-662 PSSSTFGKSFGSSSQ
+662 SLFGGSSSM
-677 SSFGAGSSS
+677 SS
-686 FGSRKQGFDDIFE
+686 
-699 LKNPYA
+699 
-705 EPLGGSSFGR
+705 GSSF
-715 SFGNRGAS
+715 SAS
-723 AARNAASAPATY
+723 QGSQTAKKTNYDNVFDLKY

-746 LEYGEGDRVSHIKF
+746 LDYKEGDRVSHIKF
-760 GKGTVLAIEDMK
+760 GKGTVLAVEDMK